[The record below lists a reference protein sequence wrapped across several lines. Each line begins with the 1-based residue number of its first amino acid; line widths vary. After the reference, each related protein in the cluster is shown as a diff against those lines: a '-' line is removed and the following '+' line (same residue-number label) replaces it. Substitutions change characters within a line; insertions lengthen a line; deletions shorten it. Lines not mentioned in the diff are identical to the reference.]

1 MNNNKQENSA
11 HNLALMRGL
20 AKLKSMQQRQE
31 QEQADAIEAH
41 LLATKISLKAPAKAQ
56 TPSPALRKVTT
67 SLNLEE
73 MESLHK
79 AQDSAIDANTISYQE
94 SANKQ
99 SIERA
104 ASLLKKA
111 TSRNH
116 NESSAPSALAVSA
129 LKKKPQISATPE
141 LSASFVDSQ
150 SQPLKDTNT
159 VIADGASA
167 HAWPLNEDPLSSTT
181 AVPTPTTTSANLAA
195 LNATLASPADADV
208 DADASTNTNASANKT
223 NSSPSLSTEAK
234 ANAEVI
240 ADAKTQNST
249 PNSSSNSEVVKSKT
263 KSITKAKAA
272 RLNPKDKE
280 LHITSGQ
287 EHNLSHPQNAK
298 DTTSSAKV
306 LYSASSMQEP
316 NNLDALELNNATMSA
331 NVTLDNN
338 QALSIKATSELISA
352 TQKVAHSQ
360 APAPSAT
367 PKVEPV
373 AANSSDHQNE
383 DNLPEAP
390 INSAQIAQPSA
401 ENTTTESLPEDMAS
415 SSTANREQTETETAQ
430 ESVTVTDPVIETIAE
445 PVANNTSSE
454 SLPED
459 MASSSTANKEQKDTE
474 TETAL
479 KAVTLTDHVIE
490 AIAETVAD
498 NTTTERLPEDIAS
511 SSTTNR
517 EQKETE
523 TALEAITVTD
533 PVIEAI
539 SEPVA
544 DNTIP
549 DSLPEDM
556 ASSSTASSNQKETE
570 TAQESVTVTNTVIE
584 SIADTVADN
593 TSTASLPEDMVSS
606 STANSQQAIETDQ
619 KQVTSP
625 AVDNAATSVTDN
637 SASDSLPEDMASSSA
652 DNREQKE
659 TETALEAVTVTDPV
673 IEVIADTVADNTSS
687 ESLPEDMASSSTAN
701 KEQKDTE
708 TAQESVTVTDPVIET
723 IAEPVADNT
732 ITESLPEDMA
742 SSSTANKEPKETET
756 ETALEAVTVT
766 DPVIE
771 AIADTV
777 TDNTSIESLPE
788 DMASSSS
795 ANREQENEVAA
806 VQENS
811 KDVLKGDK
819 ESRTNV
825 KSTKSSLGN
834 SASAGA
840 EAGAGASTGAGAE
853 EQIASEVK
861 RKARGKK
868 GGKVYARNYSEFVRL
883 FGSSSASIKERTVDL
898 IEHVFQAES
907 EILGERYEYTLKDH
921 ELFCLEQNLFGSGL
935 NLADTDVD
943 KQVSLLELLLVL
955 LSQNQNVLEQRHVSN
970 SSEVKYSF
978 IKRQALT
985 LRRIV
990 FNNPMVERINTS
1002 QGTDDEKWLSWQR
1015 DFNEFNQKSDANF
1028 KLDTN
1033 HYHLLKRA
1041 FHNFD
1046 NFTKAITLLRS
1057 WAIVPNK
1064 AKAWTEHFLFPFG
1077 AESLYYDTTDML
1089 AKGASNH
1096 CTNFGQL
1103 LFTMLMRAHHKST
1116 PDQQNALLML
1126 CDCFFEQHEG
1136 FNVFAQLLGDS
1147 FNSGEDEIIAHLRSQ
1162 LSEDSN
1168 SADQSWSSCS
1178 NVFKQ
1183 ASQNLLQECEFVPYK
1198 EHRCFD
1204 QLEEDFRQLL
1214 SLNLT
1219 KQQLLKSLSVMGML
1233 NILIY
1238 FLEQE
1243 QRLASINNSK
1253 NVPNIDLVLS
1263 LGNKASPRVAKL
1275 SLDRLQANDKL
1286 HSIALNNFITQ
1297 RLYLLIRCCVSY
1309 FKEDLKLDPKDQ
1321 DLVCNLTRVAFN
1333 FVTHKAITIDLN
1345 GKGSIYV
1352 QDNISSKEL
1361 ASSHKKAHNPFNRVQ
1376 ESQPYP
1382 SYKNVLNTIS
1392 NALMT
1397 HTGNNKS
1404 PHRDLAIEI
1413 GLISGTQKAHQYYSF
1428 SDELLRTLVLC
1439 CVDKNKSMIML
1450 SEFLQKLYDRYH
1462 IVIGPQQAHYY
1473 YSSNTQGRSNH
1484 IEEKEFKKNLNE
1496 LIAQLKRMDLLINL
1510 SDSCEY
1516 VTNPF
1521 SIHS

>member
-1 MNNNKQENSA
+1 MKNNKQENSA

-41 LLATKISLKAPAKAQ
+41 LLATKISLKAPAKAP
-56 TPSPALRKVTT
+56 TPATALRKVTT

-111 TSRNH
+111 NSRNH

-129 LKKKPQISATPE
+129 LKKQPQISATQE

-150 SQPLKDTNT
+150 SQHLKDTNT
-159 VIADGASA
+159 VITYGDSA

-181 AVPTPTTTSANLAA
+181 AAPTTTTTSANLAA

-208 DADASTNTNASANKT
+208 DADAATPTNDSASTHETN
-223 NSSPSLSTEAK
+223 NSTSTEVKEAK
-234 ANAEVI
+234 ANTEAI

-249 PNSSSNSEVVKSKT
+249 PNSSSNSETVKSKT

-287 EHNLSHPQNAK
+287 EHNLSHAQNAQ

-352 TQKVAHSQ
+352 PQKVAHSQ

-373 AANSSDHQNE
+373 AANSSDHQNK
-383 DNLPEAP
+383 DTLPEAP
-390 INSAQIAQPSA
+390 INSAQIAQSSA
-401 ENTTTESLPEDMAS
+401 DNSTTESLPEDMTSSSSASSNQKEVETAQESVTVTDPVIEAIAEPLANNTSSASLPDDMAS
-415 SSTANREQTETETAQ
+415 SSTANREQKETETAQ
-430 ESVTVTDPVIETIAE
+430 ESVTVTDPVIEAIAA
-445 PVANNTSSE
+445 PVADNTASA

-459 MASSSTANKEQKDTE
+459 MSSSSTA
-474 TETAL
+474 
-479 KAVTLTDHVIE
+479 
-490 AIAETVAD
+490 
-498 NTTTERLPEDIAS
+498 
-511 SSTTNR
+511 NR

-523 TALEAITVTD
+523 TAQESVTVSDT
-533 PVIEAI
+533 VIEAI
-539 SEPVA
+539 AEPVA
-544 DNTIP
+544 DNTTTE
-549 DSLPEDM
+549 SLPEDM
-556 ASSSTASSNQKETE
+556 TSSSSASSNQKETE
-570 TAQESVTVTNTVIE
+570 TAQESVTVTT
-584 SIADTVADN
+584 
-593 TSTASLPEDMVSS
+593 
-606 STANSQQAIETDQ
+606 
-619 KQVTSP
+619 
-625 AVDNAATSVTDN
+625 
-637 SASDSLPEDMASSSA
+637 
-652 DNREQKE
+652 
-659 TETALEAVTVTDPV
+659 PV
-673 IEVIADTVADNTSS
+673 IEAIAEPLADNTSS
-687 ESLPEDMASSSTAN
+687 ESLPEDMASSSSAN
-701 KEQKDTE
+701 REQKDTE
-708 TAQESVTVTDPVIET
+708 TAQESVTVTDPVIEA
-723 IAEPVADNT
+723 IAEPLADNT
-732 ITESLPEDMA
+732 SSESLPEDMASSITANKEQKETETAQESVAVTDPVIEALAEPLADNTTTESLPEDMA

-756 ETALEAVTVT
+756 ALEAVTVT

-771 AIADTV
+771 AISETV
-777 TDNTSIESLPE
+777 ADNTTTESLPE
-788 DMASSSS
+788 DIASSSS
-795 ANREQENEVAA
+795 ANREQETEVAA

-819 ESRTNV
+819 ESRTKV

-834 SASAGA
+834 NASAGA
-840 EAGAGASTGAGAE
+840 EVEAGAGASAGAGAGAGAE

-861 RKARGKK
+861 PKAKAKGKK
-868 GGKVYARNYSEFVRL
+868 GGNSYARNYSEFVRL

-898 IEHVFQAES
+898 IEHVFQKES
-907 EILGERYEYTLKDH
+907 DILGKRYEYTLKDH
-921 ELFCLEQNLFGSGL
+921 EVFCLEQNLFGSGL
-935 NLADTDVD
+935 NLADTGVD

-955 LSQNQNVLEQRHVSN
+955 LSQNQNVLEHRHVSN

-1103 LFTMLMRAHHKST
+1103 LFTMLMRAHPKST

-1147 FNSGEDEIIAHLRSQ
+1147 FSSGEDEIIAHLRSQ
-1162 LSEDSN
+1162 LPEDSN

-1309 FKEDLKLDPKDQ
+1309 FKEDLKLDPKEQ

-1361 ASSHKKAHNPFNRVQ
+1361 ASSHKKAHNPLNRVQ

>member
-1 MNNNKQENSA
+1 MKNNKQENSA

-41 LLATKISLKAPAKAQ
+41 LLATKISLKATAKAP

-111 TSRNH
+111 NSRSH
-116 NESSAPSALAVSA
+116 DESSAPSALAVSA
-129 LKKKPQISATPE
+129 LKKKPQISSTPE
-141 LSASFVDSQ
+141 LSTSFVDSQ
-150 SQPLKDTNT
+150 SQHLKDTNT
-159 VIADGASA
+159 VITYGDSA

-181 AVPTPTTTSANLAA
+181 AAPTTTSANLAA
-195 LNATLASPADADV
+195 LNATLASKADADI
-208 DADASTNTNASANKT
+208 DADAATPTNDSANTHKT
-223 NSSPSLSTEAK
+223 NNSTSTEVKEAK
-234 ANAEVI
+234 ANT
-240 ADAKTQNST
+240 KT
-249 PNSSSNSEVVKSKT
+249 SSLNSETVKSKT

-352 TQKVAHSQ
+352 PQKVAHSQ

-367 PKVEPV
+367 VKVEPV
-373 AANSSDHQNE
+373 AANTSDHQN
-383 DNLPEAP
+383 DDALPEAP
-390 INSAQIAQPSA
+390 INSAQIAQSSA
-401 ENTTTESLPEDMAS
+401 DNSTTESLPEDMTSSSSASSNQKEVETAQESVTVTDPVIEAIAEPLANNTSSASLPDDMAS
-415 SSTANREQTETETAQ
+415 SSTANREQKETETAQ
-430 ESVTVTDPVIETIAE
+430 ESVTVTDPVIEAIAE
-445 PVANNTSSE
+445 P
-454 SLPED
+454 L
-459 MASSSTANKEQKDTE
+459 
-474 TETAL
+474 
-479 KAVTLTDHVIE
+479 
-490 AIAETVAD
+490 AD
-498 NTTTERLPEDIAS
+498 NTA
-511 SSTTNR
+511 
-517 EQKETE
+517 
-523 TALEAITVTD
+523 
-533 PVIEAI
+533 
-539 SEPVA
+539 
-544 DNTIP
+544 
-549 DSLPEDM
+549 
-556 ASSSTASSNQKETE
+556 
-570 TAQESVTVTNTVIE
+570 
-584 SIADTVADN
+584 
-593 TSTASLPEDMVSS
+593 
-606 STANSQQAIETDQ
+606 
-619 KQVTSP
+619 
-625 AVDNAATSVTDN
+625 
-637 SASDSLPEDMASSSA
+637 
-652 DNREQKE
+652 
-659 TETALEAVTVTDPV
+659 
-673 IEVIADTVADNTSS
+673 S

-708 TAQESVTVTDPVIET
+708 TAQESV
-723 IAEPVADNT
+723 VADNT
-732 ITESLPEDMA
+732 TTESLPEDMA
-742 SSSTANKEPKETET
+742 SSITTNKEQKET

-766 DPVIE
+766 TPVIEAIAETVADNTSSESLPEDMESSITANKEQKETETAQESVTVTDPVIE
-771 AIADTV
+771 AISEPLA
-777 TDNTSIESLPE
+777 DNTSSESLPE
-788 DMASSSS
+788 DIASSSR
-795 ANREQENEVAA
+795 ANREQETEVSA

-811 KDVLKGDK
+811 KDLLKGDK
-819 ESRTNV
+819 ESRTKA
-825 KSTKSSLGN
+825 KSTKSSLEN

-840 EAGAGASTGAGAE
+840 EVEAGAGASAGASAGAE

-861 RKARGKK
+861 PKAKAKGKK
-868 GGKVYARNYSEFVRL
+868 GGNSYARNYSEFVRL
-883 FGSSSASIKERTVDL
+883 FGSSSASIKERTVSL
-898 IEHVFQAES
+898 IDHVFQAES

-921 ELFCLEQNLFGSGL
+921 EVFCLEQNLFGSGL
-935 NLADTDVD
+935 NLADTGVD

-955 LSQNQNVLEQRHVSN
+955 LSQNQNVLEHRHVSN

-1002 QGTDDEKWLSWQR
+1002 QGTDDEKWLGWQR

-1147 FNSGEDEIIAHLRSQ
+1147 FSSGEDEIIAHLRSQ
-1162 LSEDSN
+1162 LPEDSN
-1168 SADQSWSSCS
+1168 STDQSWRSCS

-1309 FKEDLKLDPKDQ
+1309 FKEDLKLDPKEQ

-1361 ASSHKKAHNPFNRVQ
+1361 ASSHKKAHNPLNRVQ

>member
-1 MNNNKQENSA
+1 
-11 HNLALMRGL
+11 
-20 AKLKSMQQRQE
+20 
-31 QEQADAIEAH
+31 
-41 LLATKISLKAPAKAQ
+41 
-56 TPSPALRKVTT
+56 
-67 SLNLEE
+67 
-73 MESLHK
+73 
-79 AQDSAIDANTISYQE
+79 
-94 SANKQ
+94 
-99 SIERA
+99 
-104 ASLLKKA
+104 
-111 TSRNH
+111 
-116 NESSAPSALAVSA
+116 
-129 LKKKPQISATPE
+129 
-141 LSASFVDSQ
+141 
-150 SQPLKDTNT
+150 
-159 VIADGASA
+159 
-167 HAWPLNEDPLSSTT
+167 
-181 AVPTPTTTSANLAA
+181 
-195 LNATLASPADADV
+195 
-208 DADASTNTNASANKT
+208 
-223 NSSPSLSTEAK
+223 
-234 ANAEVI
+234 
-240 ADAKTQNST
+240 
-249 PNSSSNSEVVKSKT
+249 
-263 KSITKAKAA
+263 
-272 RLNPKDKE
+272 
-280 LHITSGQ
+280 
-287 EHNLSHPQNAK
+287 
-298 DTTSSAKV
+298 
-306 LYSASSMQEP
+306 
-316 NNLDALELNNATMSA
+316 
-331 NVTLDNN
+331 
-338 QALSIKATSELISA
+338 
-352 TQKVAHSQ
+352 
-360 APAPSAT
+360 
-367 PKVEPV
+367 
-373 AANSSDHQNE
+373 
-383 DNLPEAP
+383 
-390 INSAQIAQPSA
+390 
-401 ENTTTESLPEDMAS
+401 
-415 SSTANREQTETETAQ
+415 
-430 ESVTVTDPVIETIAE
+430 
-445 PVANNTSSE
+445 
-454 SLPED
+454 
-459 MASSSTANKEQKDTE
+459 
-474 TETAL
+474 
-479 KAVTLTDHVIE
+479 
-490 AIAETVAD
+490 
-498 NTTTERLPEDIAS
+498 
-511 SSTTNR
+511 
-517 EQKETE
+517 
-523 TALEAITVTD
+523 
-533 PVIEAI
+533 
-539 SEPVA
+539 
-544 DNTIP
+544 
-549 DSLPEDM
+549 
-556 ASSSTASSNQKETE
+556 
-570 TAQESVTVTNTVIE
+570 
-584 SIADTVADN
+584 
-593 TSTASLPEDMVSS
+593 MV
-606 STANSQQAIETDQ
+606 
-619 KQVTSP
+619 
-625 AVDNAATSVTDN
+625 
-637 SASDSLPEDMASSSA
+637 
-652 DNREQKE
+652 
-659 TETALEAVTVTDPV
+659 
-673 IEVIADTVADNTSS
+673 
-687 ESLPEDMASSSTAN
+687 SSSTAN

-708 TAQESVTVTDPVIET
+708 TAQESVTVTDSAIEAIADPLADNTTTESLPEDMVSSSTANKEQKDTETAQEAVTVTDHVIEA

-732 ITESLPEDMA
+732 
-742 SSSTANKEPKETET
+742 
-756 ETALEAVTVT
+756 
-766 DPVIE
+766 
-771 AIADTV
+771 
-777 TDNTSIESLPE
+777 TSESLPE

-795 ANREQENEVAA
+795 ANREQETEVAA
-806 VQENS
+806 AQENS

-819 ESRTNV
+819 ESRTKV

-840 EAGAGASTGAGAE
+840 EVEVEVEAGAGASAGAGAGAE

-861 RKARGKK
+861 PKAKAKGKK
-868 GGKVYARNYSEFVRL
+868 GGNAYARNYSEFVRL
-883 FGSSSASIKERTVDL
+883 FGSSSASIKERTVGL
-898 IEHVFQAES
+898 IEHVFQKES
-907 EILGERYEYTLKDH
+907 DILGKRYEYTLKDH
-921 ELFCLEQNLFGSGL
+921 EVFCLEQNLFGSGL
-935 NLADTDVD
+935 NLADTGVD

-955 LSQNQNVLEQRHVSN
+955 LSQNQNVLEHRHVSN

-1103 LFTMLMRAHHKST
+1103 LFTMLMRAHPNST

-1147 FNSGEDEIIAHLRSQ
+1147 FSSGEDEIIAHLRSQ

-1168 SADQSWSSCS
+1168 SADQSWSSCP

-1309 FKEDLKLDPKDQ
+1309 FKEDLKLDPKEQ

-1361 ASSHKKAHNPFNRVQ
+1361 ASSHKKAHNPLNRVQ

>member
-1 MNNNKQENSA
+1 MKNNKQENSA

-41 LLATKISLKAPAKAQ
+41 LLATKISLKDSAKAP
-56 TPSPALRKVTT
+56 TPAPALRKVTT

-111 TSRNH
+111 NSRNH

-129 LKKKPQISATPE
+129 LKMKPQISATPE

-150 SQPLKDTNT
+150 SQHLKDTNT
-159 VIADGASA
+159 VIADGDSA
-167 HAWPLNEDPLSSTT
+167 HVWPLNEDPLSSTT
-181 AVPTPTTTSANLAA
+181 AAPTTTSANLAA

-208 DADASTNTNASANKT
+208 DADAATPTNTNASASKT
-223 NSSPSLSTEAK
+223 NSSSSLSTEAK
-234 ANAEVI
+234 ANTEAI

-249 PNSSSNSEVVKSKT
+249 PNSSSNGETIKSKT

-287 EHNLSHPQNAK
+287 EHNLSHPQNAQ

-401 ENTTTESLPEDMAS
+401 D
-415 SSTANREQTETETAQ
+415 
-430 ESVTVTDPVIETIAE
+430 
-445 PVANNTSSE
+445 NTS
-454 SLPED
+454 
-459 MASSSTANKEQKDTE
+459 TE
-474 TETAL
+474 
-479 KAVTLTDHVIE
+479 
-490 AIAETVAD
+490 
-498 NTTTERLPEDIAS
+498 
-511 SSTTNR
+511 
-517 EQKETE
+517 
-523 TALEAITVTD
+523 
-533 PVIEAI
+533 
-539 SEPVA
+539 
-544 DNTIP
+544 
-549 DSLPEDM
+549 SLPEDM

-570 TAQESVTVTNTVIE
+570 TA
-584 SIADTVADN
+584 
-593 TSTASLPEDMVSS
+593 
-606 STANSQQAIETDQ
+606 
-619 KQVTSP
+619 
-625 AVDNAATSVTDN
+625 
-637 SASDSLPEDMASSSA
+637 
-652 DNREQKE
+652 
-659 TETALEAVTVTDPV
+659 LEA
-673 IEVIADTVADNTSS
+673 
-687 ESLPEDMASSSTAN
+687 
-701 KEQKDTE
+701 
-708 TAQESVTVTDPVIET
+708 VTVTDPVIET
-723 IAEPVADNT
+723 IAEPLADNT
-732 ITESLPEDMA
+732 STESLPEDMA

-756 ETALEAVTVT
+756 ALEVVTVTDHVIEAIAEPLADNTSTESLPEDMASSSTASSNQKETETALEAVTVT
-766 DPVIE
+766 TPVIE
-771 AIADTV
+771 AIAEPLA
-777 TDNTSIESLPE
+777 DNTSTESLPEDMASSSTASSNQKETETALEAVTVTTPVIEAIAEPVADNTSSESLPE

-795 ANREQENEVAA
+795 ANREQETEVAA

-811 KDVLKGDK
+811 KDLLKGDK
-819 ESRTNV
+819 ERRTKA
-825 KSTKSSLGN
+825 KSTKSSLEN
-834 SASAGA
+834 NASAGA
-840 EAGAGASTGAGAE
+840 GAEAKDDAGASTGAGAGVGAE

-861 RKARGKK
+861 PKARGKK
-868 GGKVYARNYSEFVRL
+868 GGNVYARNYSEFVRL
-883 FGSSSASIKERTVDL
+883 FGSSSASIKERTVGL
-898 IEHVFQAES
+898 IEHVFQKES
-907 EILGERYEYTLKDH
+907 DILGKRYKYTLKDH

-955 LSQNQNVLEQRHVSN
+955 LSQNQNVLEHRHVSD

-1162 LSEDSN
+1162 LPEDSN
-1168 SADQSWSSCS
+1168 SADQFWSSCP

-1183 ASQNLLQECEFVPYK
+1183 ASQNLLQECEFVPYL

-1297 RLYLLIRCCVSY
+1297 RLNLLIRCCVSY
-1309 FKEDLKLDPKDQ
+1309 FQEDLKLDPKDQ
-1321 DLVCNLTRVAFN
+1321 SLVCNLTRVAFN
-1333 FVTHKAITIDLN
+1333 FVTNKAITIDLN

-1352 QDNISSKEL
+1352 QDSISSKEL

>member
-1 MNNNKQENSA
+1 MKNNKQENSA

-56 TPSPALRKVTT
+56 APSPALRKVTT

-111 TSRNH
+111 NSRNH

-150 SQPLKDTNT
+150 SQLLKDTNT
-159 VIADGASA
+159 VITDGDSA

-181 AVPTPTTTSANLAA
+181 AAPTTTTTSANLAA
-195 LNATLASPADADV
+195 LNSTLASQANADV
-208 DADASTNTNASANKT
+208 NADADASTNTNASASKT
-223 NSSPSLSTEAK
+223 NSSSSSSLSTEAK
-234 ANAEVI
+234 AKTEAI
-240 ADAKTQNST
+240 AYAKTQNST
-249 PNSSSNSEVVKSKT
+249 PNSSSNSETVKSKT

-287 EHNLSHPQNAK
+287 DHNLSHAQNAQ

-352 TQKVAHSQ
+352 PQKVANSQ

-373 AANSSDHQNE
+373 AANSSDHQN
-383 DNLPEAP
+383 DYALPEAP
-390 INSAQIAQPSA
+390 INSAQPEQPSA
-401 ENTTTESLPEDMAS
+401 DNTTTESLPEDMTS
-415 SSTANREQTETETAQ
+415 SS
-430 ESVTVTDPVIETIAE
+430 S
-445 PVANNTSSE
+445 
-454 SLPED
+454 
-459 MASSSTANKEQKDTE
+459 
-474 TETAL
+474 
-479 KAVTLTDHVIE
+479 
-490 AIAETVAD
+490 
-498 NTTTERLPEDIAS
+498 
-511 SSTTNR
+511 
-517 EQKETE
+517 
-523 TALEAITVTD
+523 
-533 PVIEAI
+533 
-539 SEPVA
+539 
-544 DNTIP
+544 
-549 DSLPEDM
+549 
-556 ASSSTASSNQKETE
+556 ASSNQKETE
-570 TAQESVTVTNTVIE
+570 TAQESVTVTTPVIEAIAEPLANNTSSASLPDDMASSSTANREPKETETALESVTVTDTVIE
-584 SIADTVADN
+584 AIADTVADN
-593 TSTASLPEDMVSS
+593 TTTE
-606 STANSQQAIETDQ
+606 
-619 KQVTSP
+619 
-625 AVDNAATSVTDN
+625 
-637 SASDSLPEDMASSSA
+637 SLPEDMASSITA
-652 DNREQKE
+652 NREQKE
-659 TETALEAVTVTDPV
+659 TDTALEAVTVTDTV
-673 IEVIADTVADNTSS
+673 IEAIAEPLADNTSS
-687 ESLPEDMASSSTAN
+687 ASLPDDMASSSRAN
-701 KEQKDTE
+701 REQKETE
-708 TAQESVTVTDPVIET
+708 TAQESVTVTDPVIEA
-723 IAEPVADNT
+723 IAEPAADNT
-732 ITESLPEDMA
+732 TTESLPD
-742 SSSTANKEPKETET
+742 
-756 ETALEAVTVT
+756 
-766 DPVIE
+766 
-771 AIADTV
+771 
-777 TDNTSIESLPE
+777 

-795 ANREQENEVAA
+795 ANREQETEVAA

-819 ESRTNV
+819 ESRTKV

-840 EAGAGASTGAGAE
+840 EAVAVAGAGTSAGAGAE

-861 RKARGKK
+861 PKAKAKGKK
-868 GGKVYARNYSEFVRL
+868 GGNSYARNYSEFVRL

-898 IEHVFQAES
+898 IEHVFQKES
-907 EILGERYEYTLKDH
+907 DILGKRYEYTLKDH
-921 ELFCLEQNLFGSGL
+921 EVFCLEQNLFGSGL
-935 NLADTDVD
+935 NLADTGVD

-955 LSQNQNVLEQRHVSN
+955 LSQNQNVLEHRHVSN

-1103 LFTMLMRAHHKST
+1103 LFTMLMRAHPKST

-1147 FNSGEDEIIAHLRSQ
+1147 FSSGEDEIIAHLRSQ
-1162 LSEDSN
+1162 LPEDSN

-1309 FKEDLKLDPKDQ
+1309 FKEDLKLDPKEQ

-1361 ASSHKKAHNPFNRVQ
+1361 ASSHKKAHNPLNRVQ

-1392 NALMT
+1392 NALMS

>member
-1 MNNNKQENSA
+1 MKNNKQENSA

-41 LLATKISLKAPAKAQ
+41 LLATKISLKAPAKAP

-111 TSRNH
+111 NSRNH

-129 LKKKPQISATPE
+129 LKKQPQISATPE

-159 VIADGASA
+159 VITDGDSA

-181 AVPTPTTTSANLAA
+181 AAPTTTTTSANLAA
-195 LNATLASPADADV
+195 LNATLASPADAD
-208 DADASTNTNASANKT
+208 ASTNTNASASKT
-223 NSSPSLSTEAK
+223 NSSSSLSTEAK
-234 ANAEVI
+234 ANTEAI

-249 PNSSSNSEVVKSKT
+249 PNSSSNSETVKSKT

-287 EHNLSHPQNAK
+287 EHNLSHAQNAQ
-298 DTTSSAKV
+298 DTTTSAKV

-352 TQKVAHSQ
+352 PQKVAHSQ

-367 PKVEPV
+367 PKVKPV
-373 AANSSDHQNE
+373 TANSSDHQN
-383 DNLPEAP
+383 DDTLPEAP
-390 INSAQIAQPSA
+390 INSAQPEQPSA
-401 ENTTTESLPEDMAS
+401 DNTSSESLPEDMTS
-415 SSTANREQTETETAQ
+415 SSSANRDQKETETAQ
-430 ESVTVTDPVIETIAE
+430 ESVTVTDPVIEAIAE
-445 PVANNTSSE
+445 PVADNTTTE
-454 SLPED
+454 SLPYD
-459 MASSSTANKEQKDTE
+459 MASSSTAN
-474 TETAL
+474 
-479 KAVTLTDHVIE
+479 
-490 AIAETVAD
+490 
-498 NTTTERLPEDIAS
+498 
-511 SSTTNR
+511 R
-517 EQKETE
+517 EPKETE
-523 TALEAITVTD
+523 TAQESVTVTD

-539 SEPVA
+539 AAPVA
-544 DNTIP
+544 DNTSTE
-549 DSLPEDM
+549 SLPENM
-556 ASSSTASSNQKETE
+556 ASSSSASSNQKETE
-570 TAQESVTVTNTVIE
+570 TAQESVTVTDPVIE
-584 SIADTVADN
+584 AIAEPLADN
-593 TSTASLPEDMVSS
+593 TASE
-606 STANSQQAIETDQ
+606 
-619 KQVTSP
+619 
-625 AVDNAATSVTDN
+625 
-637 SASDSLPEDMASSSA
+637 SLPEDMASSITANRDQKDTETAQESVTVTDPVIEAIAEPLADNTSSA
-652 DNREQKE
+652 SLPDDMASSSRANREQKETDTALEAVTVTDTVIEAIAEPLADNTSSESLPEDIASSSTANREQKE
-659 TETALEAVTVTDPV
+659 TETAQESVTVTDPV
-673 IEVIADTVADNTSS
+673 IESIAEPLADNTTT

-708 TAQESVTVTDPVIET
+708 TAQE
-723 IAEPVADNT
+723 
-732 ITESLPEDMA
+732 
-742 SSSTANKEPKETET
+742 
-756 ETALEAVTVT
+756 AVTVT

-771 AIADTV
+771 AIAEPLA
-777 TDNTSIESLPE
+777 DNTARESLPE
-788 DMASSSS
+788 DIASSSS
-795 ANREQENEVAA
+795 ANREQETEVAA

-819 ESRTNV
+819 ESRTKV
-825 KSTKSSLGN
+825 KSTKSRLGN

-840 EAGAGASTGAGAE
+840 EVEAGAGASTGAGASAGAGAE

-861 RKARGKK
+861 PKAKAKGKK
-868 GGKVYARNYSEFVRL
+868 GGNAYARNYSEFVRL
-883 FGSSSASIKERTVDL
+883 FGSSSASIKERTVSL
-898 IEHVFQAES
+898 IDHVFQAES

-935 NLADTDVD
+935 NLADTGVD

-955 LSQNQNVLEQRHVSN
+955 LSQNQNVLEHRHVSN

-1103 LFTMLMRAHHKST
+1103 LFTMLMRAHPKST

-1126 CDCFFEQHEG
+1126 CDCLFEQHEG

-1147 FNSGEDEIIAHLRSQ
+1147 FSSGEDEIIAHLRSQ
-1162 LSEDSN
+1162 LPEDSN
-1168 SADQSWSSCS
+1168 STDQSWSSCS

-1309 FKEDLKLDPKDQ
+1309 FKEDLKLDPKEQ

-1361 ASSHKKAHNPFNRVQ
+1361 ASSHKKAHNPLNRVQ

-1392 NALMT
+1392 NALMS

>member
-1 MNNNKQENSA
+1 MKNNKQENSA

-56 TPSPALRKVTT
+56 APATALRKVTT

-111 TSRNH
+111 NSRNH

-129 LKKKPQISATPE
+129 LKKKPQISSTQE
-141 LSASFVDSQ
+141 LSASFVNSQ
-150 SQPLKDTNT
+150 SQHLKDTNT
-159 VIADGASA
+159 VITYGDSA

-181 AVPTPTTTSANLAA
+181 ATPTTTTTSANLAA
-195 LNATLASPADADV
+195 LNATLASQANADIDADAD
-208 DADASTNTNASANKT
+208 APTNDSANTHKT
-223 NSSPSLSTEAK
+223 NNSTSTEVKEAK
-234 ANAEVI
+234 ANT
-240 ADAKTQNST
+240 KT
-249 PNSSSNSEVVKSKT
+249 SSSNSETVKSKT

-287 EHNLSHPQNAK
+287 EHNLSHAQNAQ

-367 PKVEPV
+367 PKVKPV
-373 AANSSDHQNE
+373 AANTSDHQN
-383 DNLPEAP
+383 DDALPEAP
-390 INSAQIAQPSA
+390 INSAQIAQSSA
-401 ENTTTESLPEDMAS
+401 DNTTTESLPED
-415 SSTANREQTETETAQ
+415 
-430 ESVTVTDPVIETIAE
+430 I
-445 PVANNTSSE
+445 
-454 SLPED
+454 
-459 MASSSTANKEQKDTE
+459 
-474 TETAL
+474 
-479 KAVTLTDHVIE
+479 
-490 AIAETVAD
+490 
-498 NTTTERLPEDIAS
+498 
-511 SSTTNR
+511 
-517 EQKETE
+517 
-523 TALEAITVTD
+523 
-533 PVIEAI
+533 
-539 SEPVA
+539 
-544 DNTIP
+544 
-549 DSLPEDM
+549 
-556 ASSSTASSNQKETE
+556 
-570 TAQESVTVTNTVIE
+570 
-584 SIADTVADN
+584 
-593 TSTASLPEDMVSS
+593 
-606 STANSQQAIETDQ
+606 
-619 KQVTSP
+619 
-625 AVDNAATSVTDN
+625 
-637 SASDSLPEDMASSSA
+637 
-652 DNREQKE
+652 
-659 TETALEAVTVTDPV
+659 
-673 IEVIADTVADNTSS
+673 
-687 ESLPEDMASSSTAN
+687 
-701 KEQKDTE
+701 
-708 TAQESVTVTDPVIET
+708 
-723 IAEPVADNT
+723 
-732 ITESLPEDMA
+732 
-742 SSSTANKEPKETET
+742 
-756 ETALEAVTVT
+756 
-766 DPVIE
+766 
-771 AIADTV
+771 
-777 TDNTSIESLPE
+777 
-788 DMASSSS
+788 ASSSS
-795 ANREQENEVAA
+795 ANREQETEVAA

-819 ESRTNV
+819 ESSPKV
-825 KSTKSSLGN
+825 KSTKSSLVNN
-834 SASAGA
+834 SSAGA
-840 EAGAGASTGAGAE
+840 EVEAGAGASTGAGASAGAGAGAE

-861 RKARGKK
+861 PKAKAKGKK
-868 GGKVYARNYSEFVRL
+868 GGNSYARNYSEFVRL

-898 IEHVFQAES
+898 IEHVFQKES
-907 EILGERYEYTLKDH
+907 DILGKRYEYTLKDH
-921 ELFCLEQNLFGSGL
+921 EVFCLEQNLFGSGL
-935 NLADTDVD
+935 NLADTGVD

-955 LSQNQNVLEQRHVSN
+955 LSQNQNVLEHRHVSN

-1002 QGTDDEKWLSWQR
+1002 QGTDDEKWLNWQR

-1103 LFTMLMRAHHKST
+1103 LFTMLMRAHPNST
-1116 PDQQNALLML
+1116 PEQQNALLML

-1147 FNSGEDEIIAHLRSQ
+1147 FSSGEDEIIAHLRSQ
-1162 LSEDSN
+1162 LPEDSN

-1309 FKEDLKLDPKDQ
+1309 FKEDLKLDPKEQ

-1361 ASSHKKAHNPFNRVQ
+1361 ASSHKKAHNPLNRVQ

-1439 CVDKNKSMIML
+1439 CVDKNKSMIMF

>member
-41 LLATKISLKAPAKAQ
+41 LLATKISLKAPAKAP
-56 TPSPALRKVTT
+56 TPATALRKVTT

-111 TSRNH
+111 NSRNH

-129 LKKKPQISATPE
+129 LKKKPQISATTE

-150 SQPLKDTNT
+150 SHPLKDTNT
-159 VIADGASA
+159 VIADGDSA
-167 HAWPLNEDPLSSTT
+167 HVWPLNEDPLSSTT
-181 AVPTPTTTSANLAA
+181 AAPTTTTTTTSANLAA

-208 DADASTNTNASANKT
+208 DADAATPTNTNASASKT
-223 NSSPSLSTEAK
+223 SSSSSLSTEAK
-234 ANAEVI
+234 ANTEVI

-401 ENTTTESLPEDMAS
+401 
-415 SSTANREQTETETAQ
+415 
-430 ESVTVTDPVIETIAE
+430 
-445 PVANNTSSE
+445 
-454 SLPED
+454 
-459 MASSSTANKEQKDTE
+459 
-474 TETAL
+474 
-479 KAVTLTDHVIE
+479 
-490 AIAETVAD
+490 
-498 NTTTERLPEDIAS
+498 
-511 SSTTNR
+511 
-517 EQKETE
+517 
-523 TALEAITVTD
+523 
-533 PVIEAI
+533 
-539 SEPVA
+539 
-544 DNTIP
+544 DNTITE
-549 DSLPEDM
+549 SLPEDM

-570 TAQESVTVTNTVIE
+570 TA
-584 SIADTVADN
+584 
-593 TSTASLPEDMVSS
+593 
-606 STANSQQAIETDQ
+606 
-619 KQVTSP
+619 
-625 AVDNAATSVTDN
+625 
-637 SASDSLPEDMASSSA
+637 
-652 DNREQKE
+652 
-659 TETALEAVTVTDPV
+659 LEAVTVTTPV
-673 IEVIADTVADNTSS
+673 IEAIAEPLADNTSS

-701 KEQKDTE
+701 IEQ
-708 TAQESVTVTDPVIET
+708 
-723 IAEPVADNT
+723 
-732 ITESLPEDMA
+732 
-742 SSSTANKEPKETET
+742 KETET
-756 ETALEAVTVT
+756 TLEAVTVT

-771 AIADTV
+771 AIAEHV
-777 TDNTSIESLPE
+777 ADNISSESLPE

-795 ANREQENEVAA
+795 ANREQETEVAA

-811 KDVLKGDK
+811 KDLLKGDK
-819 ESRTNV
+819 ERRTKA
-825 KSTKSSLGN
+825 KSTKSSLEN
-834 SASAGA
+834 NASAGA
-840 EAGAGASTGAGAE
+840 EAKAKAKADAGASTGAGAGVGAE

-861 RKARGKK
+861 PKARGKK
-868 GGKVYARNYSEFVRL
+868 GGNVYARNYSEFVRL
-883 FGSSSASIKERTVDL
+883 FGSSSASIKERTVGL
-898 IEHVFQAES
+898 IEHVFQEES
-907 EILGERYEYTLKDH
+907 DILGKRYKYTLKDH

-955 LSQNQNVLEQRHVSN
+955 LSQNQNVLEHRHVSD

-1162 LSEDSN
+1162 LPEDSN
-1168 SADQSWSSCS
+1168 STDQSWSSCP

-1297 RLYLLIRCCVSY
+1297 RLNLLIRCCVTY
-1309 FKEDLKLDPKDQ
+1309 FQEDLKLDPKEQ

-1352 QDNISSKEL
+1352 QDSISSKEL

>member
-41 LLATKISLKAPAKAQ
+41 LLATKISLKAPAKAP

-67 SLNLEE
+67 RLNLEE

-111 TSRNH
+111 NSRNH

-129 LKKKPQISATPE
+129 LKKQPQISSTPE

-150 SQPLKDTNT
+150 SQLLKDTNT
-159 VIADGASA
+159 VIADGDSA

-181 AVPTPTTTSANLAA
+181 SASTTTSANLAA
-195 LNATLASPADADV
+195 LNATLASKADAAI
-208 DADASTNTNASANKT
+208 DADAATPTNDCASTHETN
-223 NSSPSLSTEAK
+223 NSTSTEVKEAK
-234 ANAEVI
+234 ANT
-240 ADAKTQNST
+240 KT
-249 PNSSSNSEVVKSKT
+249 SSSNSETVKSKT

-352 TQKVAHSQ
+352 PQKVAHSQ

-373 AANSSDHQNE
+373 AANSSDHQN
-383 DNLPEAP
+383 DDALPEAP

-401 ENTTTESLPEDMAS
+401 DNTSSESLPEDSVTVTDTVIEAIAEPLADNTSSVSLPDDMASSSRANREQKDTETALESVTVTTPVIEAIAEPVADNTSTESLPENMASSSTANSQKETENALESVTVTDPVIKAIAEPVADNTTTESLPEDMAS
-415 SSTANREQTETETAQ
+415 SITANKEQKETETETAQ
-430 ESVTVTDPVIETIAE
+430 ESVTVTTP
-445 PVANNTSSE
+445 
-454 SLPED
+454 
-459 MASSSTANKEQKDTE
+459 
-474 TETAL
+474 
-479 KAVTLTDHVIE
+479 VIE
-490 AIAETVAD
+490 AIAEPVAD
-498 NTTTERLPEDIAS
+498 NTTTE
-511 SSTTNR
+511 
-517 EQKETE
+517 
-523 TALEAITVTD
+523 
-533 PVIEAI
+533 
-539 SEPVA
+539 
-544 DNTIP
+544 
-549 DSLPEDM
+549 
-556 ASSSTASSNQKETE
+556 
-570 TAQESVTVTNTVIE
+570 
-584 SIADTVADN
+584 
-593 TSTASLPEDMVSS
+593 SLPEDMVSS
-606 STANSQQAIETDQ
+606 STAN
-619 KQVTSP
+619 K
-625 AVDNAATSVTDN
+625 
-637 SASDSLPEDMASSSA
+637 
-652 DNREQKE
+652 EQKE
-659 TETALEAVTVTDPV
+659 TETALEAVTVTDHV
-673 IEVIADTVADNTSS
+673 IEAIAEPVADNTAS
-687 ESLPEDMASSSTAN
+687 ESLPEDMVSSSTAN
-701 KEQKDTE
+701 KEQK
-708 TAQESVTVTDPVIET
+708 
-723 IAEPVADNT
+723 
-732 ITESLPEDMA
+732 
-742 SSSTANKEPKETET
+742 ET

-766 DPVIE
+766 DHVIE
-771 AIADTV
+771 AIAEPV
-777 TDNTSIESLPE
+777 ADNTASESLPE
-788 DMASSSS
+788 DIASSSS
-795 ANREQENEVAA
+795 ANREQETEGAA

-819 ESRTNV
+819 ESRTKV

-834 SASAGA
+834 NASAGA
-840 EAGAGASTGAGAE
+840 EVEVEAGAGASTGAGAGAGAE
-853 EQIASEVK
+853 EKIASEVK
-861 RKARGKK
+861 PKAKAKAKGKK
-868 GGKVYARNYSEFVRL
+868 GGNAYARNYSEFVRL
-883 FGSSSASIKERTVDL
+883 FGSSSASIKERTVGL
-898 IEHVFQAES
+898 IEHVFQKES
-907 EILGERYEYTLKDH
+907 DILGKRYEYTLKDH
-921 ELFCLEQNLFGSGL
+921 EVFCLEQNLFGSGL
-935 NLADTDVD
+935 NLADTGVD

-955 LSQNQNVLEQRHVSN
+955 LSQNQNVLEHRHVSN

-1103 LFTMLMRAHHKST
+1103 LFTMLMRAHRKST

-1162 LSEDSN
+1162 LPEDSN
-1168 SADQSWSSCS
+1168 STDQSWSSCS

-1309 FKEDLKLDPKDQ
+1309 FKEDLKLDPKEQ

-1361 ASSHKKAHNPFNRVQ
+1361 ASSHKKAHNPLNRVQ

>member
-1 MNNNKQENSA
+1 MKNNKQENSA

-56 TPSPALRKVTT
+56 APATALRKVTT

-111 TSRNH
+111 NSRNH

-129 LKKKPQISATPE
+129 LKKKPQISSTPE
-141 LSASFVDSQ
+141 LSTSFVDSQ
-150 SQPLKDTNT
+150 SQHLKDTNT
-159 VIADGASA
+159 VIADGDSA

-181 AVPTPTTTSANLAA
+181 AAPTTTTTSANLAA
-195 LNATLASPADADV
+195 LNATLASQANADIDADAD
-208 DADASTNTNASANKT
+208 APTNDSANTHKT
-223 NSSPSLSTEAK
+223 NNSTSTEVKEAK
-234 ANAEVI
+234 ANT
-240 ADAKTQNST
+240 KT
-249 PNSSSNSEVVKSKT
+249 SSLNSETVKGKT

-287 EHNLSHPQNAK
+287 EHNLSHAQNAQ

-352 TQKVAHSQ
+352 PQKVAHSQ

-367 PKVEPV
+367 VKVEPV
-373 AANSSDHQNE
+373 AANTSDHQN
-383 DNLPEAP
+383 DDALPEAP
-390 INSAQIAQPSA
+390 INSAQIAQSSA
-401 ENTTTESLPEDMAS
+401 DNSTTESLPEDMTSSSTASSNQKETETAQEYVTVTTPVIEAIADPVADNTTSESLPQDMVS
-415 SSTANREQTETETAQ
+415 SSTANREQKETETAQ
-430 ESVTVTDPVIETIAE
+430 ESVTVTDPVIEAIAE
-445 PVANNTSSE
+445 PLADNTSSA
-454 SLPED
+454 SLPDD
-459 MASSSTANKEQKDTE
+459 MASSSRA
-474 TETAL
+474 
-479 KAVTLTDHVIE
+479 
-490 AIAETVAD
+490 
-498 NTTTERLPEDIAS
+498 
-511 SSTTNR
+511 NR
-517 EQKETE
+517 EQKET
-523 TALEAITVTD
+523 D
-533 PVIEAI
+533 
-539 SEPVA
+539 
-544 DNTIP
+544 
-549 DSLPEDM
+549 
-556 ASSSTASSNQKETE
+556 
-570 TAQESVTVTNTVIE
+570 
-584 SIADTVADN
+584 
-593 TSTASLPEDMVSS
+593 
-606 STANSQQAIETDQ
+606 
-619 KQVTSP
+619 
-625 AVDNAATSVTDN
+625 
-637 SASDSLPEDMASSSA
+637 
-652 DNREQKE
+652 
-659 TETALEAVTVTDPV
+659 TALEAVTVTDTV
-673 IEVIADTVADNTSS
+673 IEAISETVADNTSS
-687 ESLPEDMASSSTAN
+687 ESLPEDMTSSSTAN
-701 KEQKDTE
+701 KEQ
-708 TAQESVTVTDPVIET
+708 
-723 IAEPVADNT
+723 
-732 ITESLPEDMA
+732 
-742 SSSTANKEPKETET
+742 ETE
-756 ETALEAVTVT
+756 V
-766 DPVIE
+766 
-771 AIADTV
+771 
-777 TDNTSIESLPE
+777 S
-788 DMASSSS
+788 
-795 ANREQENEVAA
+795 A

-811 KDVLKGDK
+811 KDLLKGDK
-819 ESRTNV
+819 ESRTKA
-825 KSTKSSLGN
+825 KSTKSSLEN

-840 EAGAGASTGAGAE
+840 EVEAGAGASTGEGASAGASAGAE

-861 RKARGKK
+861 PKAKAKGKK
-868 GGKVYARNYSEFVRL
+868 GGNSYARNYSEFVRL
-883 FGSSSASIKERTVDL
+883 FGSSSASIKERTVGL

-921 ELFCLEQNLFGSGL
+921 EVFCLEQNLFGSGL
-935 NLADTDVD
+935 NLADTGVD

-955 LSQNQNVLEQRHVSN
+955 LSQNQNVLEHRHVSN

-1002 QGTDDEKWLSWQR
+1002 QGTDDEKWLGWQR

-1147 FNSGEDEIIAHLRSQ
+1147 FSSGEDEIIAHLRSQ
-1162 LSEDSN
+1162 LPEDSN
-1168 SADQSWSSCS
+1168 STDQSWRSCS

-1309 FKEDLKLDPKDQ
+1309 FKEDLKLDPKEQ

-1361 ASSHKKAHNPFNRVQ
+1361 ASSHKKAHNPLNRVQ

>member
-1 MNNNKQENSA
+1 MKNNKQENSA

-41 LLATKISLKAPAKAQ
+41 LLATKISLKATAKAP

-111 TSRNH
+111 NSRNH

-129 LKKKPQISATPE
+129 LKKKPQISSTQE
-141 LSASFVDSQ
+141 LSASFVNSQ
-150 SQPLKDTNT
+150 SQHLKDTNT
-159 VIADGASA
+159 VITYGDSA

-181 AVPTPTTTSANLAA
+181 AAPTTTTTSANLAA
-195 LNATLASPADADV
+195 LNATLASQANADIDADAD
-208 DADASTNTNASANKT
+208 APTNDSANTHKT
-223 NSSPSLSTEAK
+223 NNSTSTEVKEAK
-234 ANAEVI
+234 ANT
-240 ADAKTQNST
+240 KT
-249 PNSSSNSEVVKSKT
+249 SSSNSETVKSKT

-287 EHNLSHPQNAK
+287 EHNLSHAQNAQ

-367 PKVEPV
+367 PKVKPV
-373 AANSSDHQNE
+373 AANTSDHQN
-383 DNLPEAP
+383 DDALPEAP
-390 INSAQIAQPSA
+390 INSAQIAQSSA
-401 ENTTTESLPEDMAS
+401 DNSTTESLPEDM
-415 SSTANREQTETETAQ
+415 T
-430 ESVTVTDPVIETIAE
+430 
-445 PVANNTSSE
+445 
-454 SLPED
+454 
-459 MASSSTANKEQKDTE
+459 
-474 TETAL
+474 
-479 KAVTLTDHVIE
+479 
-490 AIAETVAD
+490 
-498 NTTTERLPEDIAS
+498 
-511 SSTTNR
+511 
-517 EQKETE
+517 
-523 TALEAITVTD
+523 
-533 PVIEAI
+533 
-539 SEPVA
+539 
-544 DNTIP
+544 
-549 DSLPEDM
+549 
-556 ASSSTASSNQKETE
+556 SSSTASSNQKETE
-570 TAQESVTVTNTVIE
+570 TAQESVTVTDPVIE
-584 SIADTVADN
+584 AIAEPLADN
-593 TSTASLPEDMVSS
+593 TSSASLPD
-606 STANSQQAIETDQ
+606 
-619 KQVTSP
+619 
-625 AVDNAATSVTDN
+625 
-637 SASDSLPEDMASSSA
+637 DMASSSRA
-652 DNREQKE
+652 NREPKE
-659 TETALEAVTVTDPV
+659 TDTALEAVTVTDTV
-673 IEVIADTVADNTSS
+673 IEAISETVADNTS
-687 ESLPEDMASSSTAN
+687 
-701 KEQKDTE
+701 
-708 TAQESVTVTDPVIET
+708 
-723 IAEPVADNT
+723 
-732 ITESLPEDMA
+732 TESLPEDMA

-756 ETALEAVTVT
+756 AQESVTVT
-766 DPVIE
+766 DTVIE
-771 AIADTV
+771 AISETV
-777 TDNTSIESLPE
+777 ADNTTTESLPE
-788 DMASSSS
+788 DIASSSS
-795 ANREQENEVAA
+795 ANREQETEVAA

-819 ESRTNV
+819 ESRTKV

-834 SASAGA
+834 NASAGA
-840 EAGAGASTGAGAE
+840 EVEAGAGASTGAGASAGAGAGAE

-861 RKARGKK
+861 PKAKAKGKK
-868 GGKVYARNYSEFVRL
+868 GGNSYARNYSEFVRL

-898 IEHVFQAES
+898 IEHVFQKES
-907 EILGERYEYTLKDH
+907 DILGKRYEYTLKDH
-921 ELFCLEQNLFGSGL
+921 EVFCLEQNLFGSGL
-935 NLADTDVD
+935 NLADTGVD

-955 LSQNQNVLEQRHVSN
+955 LSQNQNVLEHRHVSN

-1002 QGTDDEKWLSWQR
+1002 QGTDDEKWLNWQR

-1103 LFTMLMRAHHKST
+1103 LFTMLMRAHPNST
-1116 PDQQNALLML
+1116 PEQQNALLML

-1147 FNSGEDEIIAHLRSQ
+1147 FSSGEDEIIAHLRSQ
-1162 LSEDSN
+1162 LPEDSN

-1309 FKEDLKLDPKDQ
+1309 FKEDLKLDPKEQ

-1361 ASSHKKAHNPFNRVQ
+1361 ASSHKKAHNPLNRVQ

-1439 CVDKNKSMIML
+1439 CVDKNKSMIMF

>member
-1 MNNNKQENSA
+1 MKNNKQENSA

-56 TPSPALRKVTT
+56 APATALRKVTT

-111 TSRNH
+111 NSRNH

-129 LKKKPQISATPE
+129 LKKQPQISSTPE
-141 LSASFVDSQ
+141 LSASFVDTQ
-150 SQPLKDTNT
+150 SQHLKDTNT
-159 VIADGASA
+159 VITDGDSA

-181 AVPTPTTTSANLAA
+181 ATTTTTTTTTSANLAA

-208 DADASTNTNASANKT
+208 DADAATPTNDSASTHETN
-223 NSSPSLSTEAK
+223 NSTSTEGKDAK
-234 ANAEVI
+234 ANT
-240 ADAKTQNST
+240 KT
-249 PNSSSNSEVVKSKT
+249 SSLNSETVKSKT

-272 RLNPKDKE
+272 RLNPKDKK

-287 EHNLSHPQNAK
+287 EHNLSHAQNAK
-298 DTTSSAKV
+298 DTTSSARV

-352 TQKVAHSQ
+352 TQKVAYSQ

-367 PKVEPV
+367 PKVKPV
-373 AANSSDHQNE
+373 AANSSDHQN
-383 DNLPEAP
+383 DDTLPEAP
-390 INSAQIAQPSA
+390 INSAQIAQSSA
-401 ENTTTESLPEDMAS
+401 DNTTTESLPEDMTSSSSAS
-415 SSTANREQTETETAQ
+415 SNQKETETAQ
-430 ESVTVTDPVIETIAE
+430 ESVTVTTPVIEAIAE
-445 PVANNTSSE
+445 PVADNTSSASLPDDMASSSTANSQKETETALESVTVTTPVIEAIAEPVADNTSTESLPENMASSSTANSQKETENALESVTVTDPVIKAIAEPVADNTTSE

-459 MASSSTANKEQKDTE
+459 MASSSTANKEQKE
-474 TETAL
+474 
-479 KAVTLTDHVIE
+479 
-490 AIAETVAD
+490 
-498 NTTTERLPEDIAS
+498 
-511 SSTTNR
+511 
-517 EQKETE
+517 
-523 TALEAITVTD
+523 
-533 PVIEAI
+533 
-539 SEPVA
+539 
-544 DNTIP
+544 
-549 DSLPEDM
+549 
-556 ASSSTASSNQKETE
+556 
-570 TAQESVTVTNTVIE
+570 
-584 SIADTVADN
+584 
-593 TSTASLPEDMVSS
+593 
-606 STANSQQAIETDQ
+606 
-619 KQVTSP
+619 
-625 AVDNAATSVTDN
+625 
-637 SASDSLPEDMASSSA
+637 
-652 DNREQKE
+652 
-659 TETALEAVTVTDPV
+659 
-673 IEVIADTVADNTSS
+673 
-687 ESLPEDMASSSTAN
+687 
-701 KEQKDTE
+701 TE
-708 TAQESVTVTDPVIET
+708 TAQESVTVTDPVIEA
-723 IAEPVADNT
+723 IAEPLADNT
-732 ITESLPEDMA
+732 ASESLPEDMA

-756 ETALEAVTVT
+756 ETAQESVTVT

-771 AIADTV
+771 AIAEPLADNTTTESLPEDMASSSTANKEPKETETALEAVTV
-777 TDNTSIESLPE
+777 TDTVIEAIAEPVADNTSSESLPE

-795 ANREQENEVAA
+795 ANREQETEGAA

-819 ESRTNV
+819 ESRTKV

-834 SASAGA
+834 SAGA
-840 EAGAGASTGAGAE
+840 EVEAGAGASTGAGASAGAGAGAGAE

-861 RKARGKK
+861 PKAKAKGKK
-868 GGKVYARNYSEFVRL
+868 GGNAYARNYSEFVRL
-883 FGSSSASIKERTVDL
+883 FGSSSASIKERTVSL

-935 NLADTDVD
+935 NLADTGVD

-955 LSQNQNVLEQRHVSN
+955 LSQNQNVLEHRHVSN

-1103 LFTMLMRAHHKST
+1103 LFTMLMRAHPKST

-1147 FNSGEDEIIAHLRSQ
+1147 FSSGEDEIIAHLRSQ
-1162 LSEDSN
+1162 LPEDSN
-1168 SADQSWSSCS
+1168 STDQSWRSCS

-1309 FKEDLKLDPKDQ
+1309 FKEDLKLDPKEQ

-1361 ASSHKKAHNPFNRVQ
+1361 ASSHKKAHNPLNRVQ

>member
-1 MNNNKQENSA
+1 MKNNKQENSA

-41 LLATKISLKAPAKAQ
+41 LLATKISLKATAKAP

-111 TSRNH
+111 NSRNH

-159 VIADGASA
+159 VITDGDSA

-181 AVPTPTTTSANLAA
+181 AAPTTTTTSANLAA
-195 LNATLASPADADV
+195 LNATLASPADA
-208 DADASTNTNASANKT
+208 ATPTNDSANTHET
-223 NSSPSLSTEAK
+223 NNSTSTEVQEAK
-234 ANAEVI
+234 ANTEAI

-249 PNSSSNSEVVKSKT
+249 PNSSSNSETVKSKT

-287 EHNLSHPQNAK
+287 EHNLSHAQNAQ

-373 AANSSDHQNE
+373 AANSSDHQNK
-383 DNLPEAP
+383 DTLPEAP
-390 INSAQIAQPSA
+390 INSAQIAQSSA
-401 ENTTTESLPEDMAS
+401 DNSTTESLPEDMTS
-415 SSTANREQTETETAQ
+415 SSTASSNQKEVETAQ
-430 ESVTVTDPVIETIAE
+430 ESVTVTDPVIEAIAA
-445 PVANNTSSE
+445 PVADNTASA

-459 MASSSTANKEQKDTE
+459 MSSSSTAN
-474 TETAL
+474 
-479 KAVTLTDHVIE
+479 
-490 AIAETVAD
+490 
-498 NTTTERLPEDIAS
+498 
-511 SSTTNR
+511 R
-517 EQKETE
+517 E
-523 TALEAITVTD
+523 
-533 PVIEAI
+533 
-539 SEPVA
+539 
-544 DNTIP
+544 
-549 DSLPEDM
+549 
-556 ASSSTASSNQKETE
+556 QKETE
-570 TAQESVTVTNTVIE
+570 TAQESVTVTDPGIE
-584 SIADTVADN
+584 AISETVADN
-593 TSTASLPEDMVSS
+593 TT
-606 STANSQQAIETDQ
+606 
-619 KQVTSP
+619 
-625 AVDNAATSVTDN
+625 
-637 SASDSLPEDMASSSA
+637 
-652 DNREQKE
+652 
-659 TETALEAVTVTDPV
+659 
-673 IEVIADTVADNTSS
+673 
-687 ESLPEDMASSSTAN
+687 
-701 KEQKDTE
+701 
-708 TAQESVTVTDPVIET
+708 
-723 IAEPVADNT
+723 
-732 ITESLPEDMA
+732 TESLPEDIA
-742 SSSTANKEPKETET
+742 SSR
-756 ETALEAVTVT
+756 
-766 DPVIE
+766 
-771 AIADTV
+771 
-777 TDNTSIESLPE
+777 
-788 DMASSSS
+788 S
-795 ANREQENEVAA
+795 ANREQETEVAA

-819 ESRTNV
+819 ESRTKV

-834 SASAGA
+834 NASAGA
-840 EAGAGASTGAGAE
+840 EVEAGAGASTGAGASAGAGAGAE
-853 EQIASEVK
+853 EHIASEVK
-861 RKARGKK
+861 PKAKAKGKK
-868 GGKVYARNYSEFVRL
+868 GGNAYARNYSEFVRL

-898 IEHVFQAES
+898 IEHVFQKES
-907 EILGERYEYTLKDH
+907 DILGKRYEYTLKDH
-921 ELFCLEQNLFGSGL
+921 EVFCLEQNLFGSGL
-935 NLADTDVD
+935 NLADTGVD

-955 LSQNQNVLEQRHVSN
+955 LSQNQNVLEHRHVSN

-1103 LFTMLMRAHHKST
+1103 LFTMLMRAHPNST

-1147 FNSGEDEIIAHLRSQ
+1147 FSSGEDEIIAHLRSQ
-1162 LSEDSN
+1162 LPEDSN
-1168 SADQSWSSCS
+1168 STDQSWSSCS

-1309 FKEDLKLDPKDQ
+1309 FKEDLKLDPKEQ

-1361 ASSHKKAHNPFNRVQ
+1361 ASSHKKAHNPLNRVQ

>member
-1 MNNNKQENSA
+1 MKNNKQENSA

-41 LLATKISLKAPAKAQ
+41 LLATKISLKAPAKAP

-111 TSRNH
+111 NSRNH

-129 LKKKPQISATPE
+129 LKKQPQISATPE

-150 SQPLKDTNT
+150 SQHLKDTNT
-159 VIADGASA
+159 VITYGDSA

-181 AVPTPTTTSANLAA
+181 AAPTTTTTSANLAA
-195 LNATLASPADADV
+195 LNATLASPADAD
-208 DADASTNTNASANKT
+208 ASTNTNASASKT
-223 NSSPSLSTEAK
+223 NSSSSLSTEAK
-234 ANAEVI
+234 ANTEAI

-249 PNSSSNSEVVKSKT
+249 PNSSSNSETVKSKT

-287 EHNLSHPQNAK
+287 EHNLSHAQNAQ

-352 TQKVAHSQ
+352 PQKVANSQ

-373 AANSSDHQNE
+373 AANSSDHQNDDALPQATISSSHPE
-383 DNLPEAP
+383 PEQTNTAKTIADN
-390 INSAQIAQPSA
+390 SSS
-401 ENTTTESLPEDMAS
+401 ENLPEDMAS
-415 SSTANREQTETETAQ
+415 SSSASSNQKDTETAQ
-430 ESVTVTDPVIETIAE
+430 ESVTVTTPVIEAIAE
-445 PVANNTSSE
+445 PLADNTASE
-454 SLPED
+454 SLPDD
-459 MASSSTANKEQKDTE
+459 MASSITANKEQKETE
-474 TETAL
+474 TETA
-479 KAVTLTDHVIE
+479 H
-490 AIAETVAD
+490 
-498 NTTTERLPEDIAS
+498 
-511 SSTTNR
+511 
-517 EQKETE
+517 
-523 TALEAITVTD
+523 
-533 PVIEAI
+533 
-539 SEPVA
+539 
-544 DNTIP
+544 
-549 DSLPEDM
+549 
-556 ASSSTASSNQKETE
+556 
-570 TAQESVTVTNTVIE
+570 ESVTVTDHVIKA
-584 SIADTVADN
+584 IAE
-593 TSTASLPEDMVSS
+593 P
-606 STANSQQAIETDQ
+606 
-619 KQVTSP
+619 
-625 AVDNAATSVTDN
+625 
-637 SASDSLPEDMASSSA
+637 
-652 DNREQKE
+652 
-659 TETALEAVTVTDPV
+659 
-673 IEVIADTVADNTSS
+673 VADNTSS
-687 ESLPEDMASSSTAN
+687 ESLPEDMASSITAN
-701 KEQKDTE
+701 REQKETE
-708 TAQESVTVTDPVIET
+708 TAQESVAVTDPVIEAL
-723 IAEPVADNT
+723 AEPLADNT
-732 ITESLPEDMA
+732 ASESLHEDIA
-742 SSSTANKEPKETET
+742 SSSTANKEQKETET
-756 ETALEAVTVT
+756 SLEAVTVT
-766 DPVIE
+766 TPVIE
-771 AIADTV
+771 AISETV
-777 TDNTSIESLPE
+777 ADNTASESLPE
-788 DMASSSS
+788 DIASSSS
-795 ANREQENEVAA
+795 ANREQETEVAA

-819 ESRTNV
+819 ESRTKV

-834 SASAGA
+834 NASAGA
-840 EAGAGASTGAGAE
+840 EVEAGAGASTGAGASAGAGAGAE

-861 RKARGKK
+861 PKAKAKGKK
-868 GGKVYARNYSEFVRL
+868 GGNSYARNYSEFVRL

-898 IEHVFQAES
+898 IEHVFQKES
-907 EILGERYEYTLKDH
+907 DILGKRYEYTLKDH
-921 ELFCLEQNLFGSGL
+921 EVFCLEQNLFGSGL
-935 NLADTDVD
+935 NLADTGVD

-955 LSQNQNVLEQRHVSN
+955 LSQNQNVLEHRHVSN

-1147 FNSGEDEIIAHLRSQ
+1147 FSSGEDEIIAHLRSQ
-1162 LSEDSN
+1162 LPEDSN
-1168 SADQSWSSCS
+1168 STDQSWRSCS

-1309 FKEDLKLDPKDQ
+1309 FKEDLKLDPKEQ

-1361 ASSHKKAHNPFNRVQ
+1361 ASSHKKAHNPLNRVQ

>member
-1 MNNNKQENSA
+1 MKNNKQENSA

-41 LLATKISLKAPAKAQ
+41 LLATKISLKAPAKAP

-150 SQPLKDTNT
+150 SQHLKDTNT
-159 VIADGASA
+159 VITYGDRA

-181 AVPTPTTTSANLAA
+181 TAPTTTTTTTSANLAA
-195 LNATLASPADADV
+195 LNATLASQANADIDADAD
-208 DADASTNTNASANKT
+208 APTNDSANTHKT
-223 NSSPSLSTEAK
+223 NNSTSTEVKEAK
-234 ANAEVI
+234 ANT
-240 ADAKTQNST
+240 KT
-249 PNSSSNSEVVKSKT
+249 SSSNSETVKSKT

-287 EHNLSHPQNAK
+287 EHNLSHAQNAQ

-367 PKVEPV
+367 PKVKPV
-373 AANSSDHQNE
+373 AANTSDHQN
-383 DNLPEAP
+383 DDALPEAP
-390 INSAQIAQPSA
+390 INSAQIAQSSA
-401 ENTTTESLPEDMAS
+401 DNTTTESLPED
-415 SSTANREQTETETAQ
+415 
-430 ESVTVTDPVIETIAE
+430 I
-445 PVANNTSSE
+445 
-454 SLPED
+454 
-459 MASSSTANKEQKDTE
+459 
-474 TETAL
+474 
-479 KAVTLTDHVIE
+479 
-490 AIAETVAD
+490 
-498 NTTTERLPEDIAS
+498 
-511 SSTTNR
+511 
-517 EQKETE
+517 
-523 TALEAITVTD
+523 
-533 PVIEAI
+533 
-539 SEPVA
+539 
-544 DNTIP
+544 
-549 DSLPEDM
+549 
-556 ASSSTASSNQKETE
+556 
-570 TAQESVTVTNTVIE
+570 
-584 SIADTVADN
+584 
-593 TSTASLPEDMVSS
+593 
-606 STANSQQAIETDQ
+606 
-619 KQVTSP
+619 
-625 AVDNAATSVTDN
+625 
-637 SASDSLPEDMASSSA
+637 
-652 DNREQKE
+652 
-659 TETALEAVTVTDPV
+659 
-673 IEVIADTVADNTSS
+673 
-687 ESLPEDMASSSTAN
+687 
-701 KEQKDTE
+701 
-708 TAQESVTVTDPVIET
+708 
-723 IAEPVADNT
+723 
-732 ITESLPEDMA
+732 
-742 SSSTANKEPKETET
+742 
-756 ETALEAVTVT
+756 
-766 DPVIE
+766 
-771 AIADTV
+771 
-777 TDNTSIESLPE
+777 
-788 DMASSSS
+788 ASSSS
-795 ANREQENEVAA
+795 ANREQETEVAA

-819 ESRTNV
+819 ESRTKV

-834 SASAGA
+834 NASAGA
-840 EAGAGASTGAGAE
+840 EVEAGAGASTGAGASAGAGAGAE

-861 RKARGKK
+861 PKAKAKGKK
-868 GGKVYARNYSEFVRL
+868 GGNSYARNYSEFVRL
-883 FGSSSASIKERTVDL
+883 FGSSSASIKESTVDL
-898 IEHVFQAES
+898 IEHVFQKES
-907 EILGERYEYTLKDH
+907 DILGKRYEYTLKDH
-921 ELFCLEQNLFGSGL
+921 EVFCLEQNLFGSGL
-935 NLADTDVD
+935 NLADTGVD

-955 LSQNQNVLEQRHVSN
+955 LSQNQNVLEHRHVSN

-1002 QGTDDEKWLSWQR
+1002 QGTDDEKWLNWQR

-1103 LFTMLMRAHHKST
+1103 LFTMLMRAHPNST
-1116 PDQQNALLML
+1116 PEQQNALLML

-1147 FNSGEDEIIAHLRSQ
+1147 FSSGEDEIIAHLRSQ
-1162 LSEDSN
+1162 LPEDSN

-1309 FKEDLKLDPKDQ
+1309 FKEDLKLDPKEQ

-1361 ASSHKKAHNPFNRVQ
+1361 ASSHKKAHNPLNRVQ

-1439 CVDKNKSMIML
+1439 CVDKNKSMIMF

>member
-41 LLATKISLKAPAKAQ
+41 LLATKISLKAPAKAP

-116 NESSAPSALAVSA
+116 DESSEPSALAVSA
-129 LKKKPQISATPE
+129 LKKKPQISVTQE

-150 SQPLKDTNT
+150 SQHLKDTNT
-159 VIADGASA
+159 VITDGASA
-167 HAWPLNEDPLSSTT
+167 HVWPLNEDPLSSTT
-181 AVPTPTTTSANLAA
+181 AAPTPTPTTTSANLAA

-208 DADASTNTNASANKT
+208 DADADASTNTNASASKT
-223 NSSPSLSTEAK
+223 NSSLSTEAK
-234 ANAEVI
+234 ANTEVI

-298 DTTSSAKV
+298 DTTTSAKV

-316 NNLDALELNNATMSA
+316 NNIDALELNNKTMSA

-373 AANSSDHQNE
+373 TANSSDHHN
-383 DNLPEAP
+383 DDTLPKAP
-390 INSAQIAQPSA
+390 INSAQVAQPSA
-401 ENTTTESLPEDMAS
+401 DNTTTESLPYDMAS
-415 SSTANREQTETETAQ
+415 SSTACSNQKETETAQ
-430 ESVTVTDPVIETIAE
+430 ESVTVTDPVIEAIAE
-445 PVANNTSSE
+445 SVADNNSSE

-459 MASSSTANKEQKDTE
+459 MASSS
-474 TETAL
+474 
-479 KAVTLTDHVIE
+479 
-490 AIAETVAD
+490 
-498 NTTTERLPEDIAS
+498 S
-511 SSTTNR
+511 
-517 EQKETE
+517 
-523 TALEAITVTD
+523 
-533 PVIEAI
+533 
-539 SEPVA
+539 
-544 DNTIP
+544 
-549 DSLPEDM
+549 
-556 ASSSTASSNQKETE
+556 ASSNQKETE
-570 TAQESVTVTNTVIE
+570 TAQEY
-584 SIADTVADN
+584 
-593 TSTASLPEDMVSS
+593 
-606 STANSQQAIETDQ
+606 
-619 KQVTSP
+619 
-625 AVDNAATSVTDN
+625 
-637 SASDSLPEDMASSSA
+637 
-652 DNREQKE
+652 
-659 TETALEAVTVTDPV
+659 VTVTDSV
-673 IEVIADTVADNTSS
+673 IEAIAEPVADNTSS
-687 ESLPEDMASSSTAN
+687 ESLPEDMASSITANREQKETETAQESVAVTDPVIEAIADTVAENTSSESLHEDIASSSTAN
-701 KEQKDTE
+701 KEQKETE
-708 TAQESVTVTDPVIET
+708 TAQESVTVTDPVIEA
-723 IAEPVADNT
+723 IAEPLADNT
-732 ITESLPEDMA
+732 A
-742 SSSTANKEPKETET
+742 S
-756 ETALEAVTVT
+756 
-766 DPVIE
+766 
-771 AIADTV
+771 
-777 TDNTSIESLPE
+777 ESLPE

-795 ANREQENEVAA
+795 ANREQETEVSA
-806 VQENS
+806 VRENS

-819 ESRTNV
+819 ESRT
-825 KSTKSSLGN
+825 KSSLGN
-834 SASAGA
+834 SASTVAGA
-840 EAGAGASTGAGAE
+840 VAE

-861 RKARGKK
+861 PKSKAKGKK
-868 GGKVYARNYSEFVRL
+868 GGNAYARNYSEFVRL
-883 FGSSSASIKERTVDL
+883 FGSSSASIKERTVSL
-898 IEHVFQAES
+898 IDHVFQAES
-907 EILGERYEYTLKDH
+907 EILGKRYEYTLKDH

-935 NLADTDVD
+935 NLADTGVD

-955 LSQNQNVLEQRHVSN
+955 LSQNQNVLEHRHVSN

-1147 FNSGEDEIIAHLRSQ
+1147 FSSGEDEIIAHLRSQ
-1162 LSEDSN
+1162 LPEDSN
-1168 SADQSWSSCS
+1168 STDQSWSSCS

-1219 KQQLLKSLSVMGML
+1219 KQQLLKSLSVMGMF

-1309 FKEDLKLDPKDQ
+1309 FKEDLKLDPKEQ

-1361 ASSHKKAHNPFNRVQ
+1361 ASSHKKAHNPLNRVQ

-1392 NALMT
+1392 NALMS

>member
-1 MNNNKQENSA
+1 MKNNKQENSA

-41 LLATKISLKAPAKAQ
+41 LLATKISLKAPAKAP

-111 TSRNH
+111 NSRNH

-141 LSASFVDSQ
+141 LSVSFVDSQ

-159 VIADGASA
+159 VITDGDSA

-181 AVPTPTTTSANLAA
+181 AAPTTTSANLAT
-195 LNATLASPADADV
+195 LNATLDSPADADV
-208 DADASTNTNASANKT
+208 DSDADASTNTNASASKA
-223 NSSPSLSTEAK
+223 NSSLST
-234 ANAEVI
+234 EVI

-263 KSITKAKAA
+263 KSLTKAKAA

-287 EHNLSHPQNAK
+287 EHNLSHAQNAQ

-352 TQKVAHSQ
+352 PQKVAHSQ
-360 APAPSAT
+360 APAPSTT

-373 AANSSDHQNE
+373 AANSSDCQNA
-383 DNLPEAP
+383 DTLPEPP

-401 ENTTTESLPEDMAS
+401 DNTTTESLPEDMAS
-415 SSTANREQTETETAQ
+415 SSTASSNQKDTETAQ
-430 ESVTVTDPVIETIAE
+430 EAVTVTDPVIE
-445 PVANNTSSE
+445 
-454 SLPED
+454 
-459 MASSSTANKEQKDTE
+459 
-474 TETAL
+474 
-479 KAVTLTDHVIE
+479 
-490 AIAETVAD
+490 AIDAPVAD
-498 NTTTERLPEDIAS
+498 NTSTESLPDDIAS
-511 SSTTNR
+511 SSTVNSN
-517 EQKETE
+517 QKETE
-523 TALEAITVTD
+523 TALEAVTVTD

-539 SEPVA
+539 AKPLA
-544 DNTIP
+544 DNTSTE
-549 DSLPEDM
+549 SLPEDM

-570 TAQESVTVTNTVIE
+570 TA
-584 SIADTVADN
+584 
-593 TSTASLPEDMVSS
+593 
-606 STANSQQAIETDQ
+606 
-619 KQVTSP
+619 
-625 AVDNAATSVTDN
+625 
-637 SASDSLPEDMASSSA
+637 
-652 DNREQKE
+652 
-659 TETALEAVTVTDPV
+659 LEAVTVTDPV
-673 IEVIADTVADNTSS
+673 IEAIAEPLADNTSS
-687 ESLPEDMASSSTAN
+687 ESLPEDMASSSTASSN
-701 KEQKDTE
+701 QKETE
-708 TAQESVTVTDPVIET
+708 PAQESVTVTDPVIEA

-732 ITESLPEDMA
+732 SIESLPEDMA
-742 SSSTANKEPKETET
+742 SSSTANKE
-756 ETALEAVTVT
+756 
-766 DPVIE
+766 
-771 AIADTV
+771 
-777 TDNTSIESLPE
+777 
-788 DMASSSS
+788 
-795 ANREQENEVAA
+795 QENEVAA

-811 KDVLKGDK
+811 KDLLKGDK
-819 ESRTNV
+819 ESRTKA
-825 KSTKSSLGN
+825 KSTKSRLGN
-834 SASAGA
+834 SASASA
-840 EAGAGASTGAGAE
+840 EAGAGASTGAGASAGAGAGNSAGTE

-868 GGKVYARNYSEFVRL
+868 GGNSYARNYSEFLRL
-883 FGSSSASIKERTVDL
+883 FGSSSASIKERTVGL
-898 IEHVFQAES
+898 IEHVFNAES
-907 EILGERYEYTLKDH
+907 EILGKRYKYKLKDH

-955 LSQNQNVLEQRHVSN
+955 LSQNQYVLEHRRVSK

-1103 LFTMLMRAHHKST
+1103 LFTMLMRAHPKST

-1162 LSEDSN
+1162 LPEESTST
-1168 SADQSWSSCS
+1168 DQSWSSCT

-1309 FKEDLKLDPKDQ
+1309 FKEDLKLDPKEQ

-1361 ASSHKKAHNPFNRVQ
+1361 ASSHKKAHNPLNRVQ

>member
-1 MNNNKQENSA
+1 MKNNKQENSA

-111 TSRNH
+111 NSRNH

-129 LKKKPQISATPE
+129 LKKKPQISSTQE
-141 LSASFVDSQ
+141 LSASFVNSQ
-150 SQPLKDTNT
+150 SQHLKDTNT
-159 VIADGASA
+159 VITYGDSA

-181 AVPTPTTTSANLAA
+181 AAPTTTTTSANLAA
-195 LNATLASPADADV
+195 LNATLASQANADIDADAD
-208 DADASTNTNASANKT
+208 APTNDSANTHKT
-223 NSSPSLSTEAK
+223 NNSTSTEVKEAK
-234 ANAEVI
+234 ANT
-240 ADAKTQNST
+240 KT
-249 PNSSSNSEVVKSKT
+249 SSSNSETVKSKT

-287 EHNLSHPQNAK
+287 EHNLSHAQNAQ

-367 PKVEPV
+367 PKVKPV
-373 AANSSDHQNE
+373 AANTSDHQN
-383 DNLPEAP
+383 DDALPEAP
-390 INSAQIAQPSA
+390 INSAQIAQSSA
-401 ENTTTESLPEDMAS
+401 DNTTTESLPEDMTSSSSASSNQKEAETAQESVTVTDHVIEAIAAPVADNTASASLPEDMSSSSTANREQKETETAQESVTVTDTVIEAIAEPVADNTTTESLPEDMAS
-415 SSTANREQTETETAQ
+415 SS
-430 ESVTVTDPVIETIAE
+430 S
-445 PVANNTSSE
+445 
-454 SLPED
+454 
-459 MASSSTANKEQKDTE
+459 
-474 TETAL
+474 
-479 KAVTLTDHVIE
+479 
-490 AIAETVAD
+490 
-498 NTTTERLPEDIAS
+498 
-511 SSTTNR
+511 
-517 EQKETE
+517 
-523 TALEAITVTD
+523 
-533 PVIEAI
+533 
-539 SEPVA
+539 
-544 DNTIP
+544 
-549 DSLPEDM
+549 
-556 ASSSTASSNQKETE
+556 ASSNQKETE
-570 TAQESVTVTNTVIE
+570 TAQESVTVT
-584 SIADTVADN
+584 
-593 TSTASLPEDMVSS
+593 
-606 STANSQQAIETDQ
+606 
-619 KQVTSP
+619 
-625 AVDNAATSVTDN
+625 
-637 SASDSLPEDMASSSA
+637 
-652 DNREQKE
+652 
-659 TETALEAVTVTDPV
+659 DPV
-673 IEVIADTVADNTSS
+673 IEAIAEPLADNTAS
-687 ESLPEDMASSSTAN
+687 ESLPEDMASSITAN
-701 KEQKDTE
+701 KEQKETETETAQEYVTVTTPVIEAIADPVADNTTSESLPQDMVSSSTANREQKETE
-708 TAQESVTVTDPVIET
+708 TAQESVTVTDPVIEA
-723 IAEPVADNT
+723 IAEPLADNTSSASLPDDMASSSRANREPKETDTALEAVTVTDTVIEAISETVADNT
-732 ITESLPEDMA
+732 STESLPEDMA

-756 ETALEAVTVT
+756 AQESVTVT

-771 AIADTV
+771 AISEPLA
-777 TDNTSIESLPE
+777 DNTSSESLPE
-788 DMASSSS
+788 DIASSSS
-795 ANREQENEVAA
+795 ANREQETEVAA

-819 ESRTNV
+819 ESRTKV

-834 SASAGA
+834 NASAGA
-840 EAGAGASTGAGAE
+840 EVEAGAGASTGAGASAGAGAGAE

-861 RKARGKK
+861 PKAKAKGKK
-868 GGKVYARNYSEFVRL
+868 GGNSYARNYSEFVRL

-898 IEHVFQAES
+898 IEHVFQKES
-907 EILGERYEYTLKDH
+907 DILGKRYEYTLKDH
-921 ELFCLEQNLFGSGL
+921 EVFCLEQNLFGSGL
-935 NLADTDVD
+935 NLADTGVD

-955 LSQNQNVLEQRHVSN
+955 LSQNQNVLEHRHVSN

-1002 QGTDDEKWLSWQR
+1002 QGTDDEKWLGWQR

-1103 LFTMLMRAHHKST
+1103 LFTMLMRAHPNST
-1116 PDQQNALLML
+1116 PEQQNALLML

-1147 FNSGEDEIIAHLRSQ
+1147 FSSGEDEIIAHLRSQ
-1162 LSEDSN
+1162 LPEDSN
-1168 SADQSWSSCS
+1168 STDQSWRSCS

-1309 FKEDLKLDPKDQ
+1309 FKEDLKLDPKEQ

-1361 ASSHKKAHNPFNRVQ
+1361 ASSHKKAHNPLNRVQ

>member
-1 MNNNKQENSA
+1 MKNNKQENSA

-56 TPSPALRKVTT
+56 APATALRKVTT

-111 TSRNH
+111 NSRNH

-129 LKKKPQISATPE
+129 LKKKPQISSTPE
-141 LSASFVDSQ
+141 LSTSFVDSQ
-150 SQPLKDTNT
+150 SQHLKDTNT
-159 VIADGASA
+159 VIADGDSA

-181 AVPTPTTTSANLAA
+181 AAPTTTTTSANLAA
-195 LNATLASPADADV
+195 LNATLASPADADI
-208 DADASTNTNASANKT
+208 DADAATPANDSASTHETN
-223 NSSPSLSTEAK
+223 NSTSTEVKEAK
-234 ANAEVI
+234 ANT
-240 ADAKTQNST
+240 KT
-249 PNSSSNSEVVKSKT
+249 SSLNSETVKGKT

-287 EHNLSHPQNAK
+287 EHNLSHAQNAQ

-367 PKVEPV
+367 VKVEPV
-373 AANSSDHQNE
+373 AANTSDHQN
-383 DNLPEAP
+383 DDALPEAP
-390 INSAQIAQPSA
+390 INSAQIAQSSA
-401 ENTTTESLPEDMAS
+401 DNSTTESLPEDMTSSSTASSNQKETETAQEYVTVTTPVIEAIADPVADNTTSESLPQDMVS
-415 SSTANREQTETETAQ
+415 SSTANREQKETETAQ
-430 ESVTVTDPVIETIAE
+430 ESVTVTDPVIEAIAE
-445 PVANNTSSE
+445 PLADNTASE

-459 MASSSTANKEQKDTE
+459 MASSITANK
-474 TETAL
+474 
-479 KAVTLTDHVIE
+479 
-490 AIAETVAD
+490 
-498 NTTTERLPEDIAS
+498 
-511 SSTTNR
+511 
-517 EQKETE
+517 
-523 TALEAITVTD
+523 
-533 PVIEAI
+533 
-539 SEPVA
+539 
-544 DNTIP
+544 
-549 DSLPEDM
+549 
-556 ASSSTASSNQKETE
+556 
-570 TAQESVTVTNTVIE
+570 
-584 SIADTVADN
+584 
-593 TSTASLPEDMVSS
+593 
-606 STANSQQAIETDQ
+606 
-619 KQVTSP
+619 
-625 AVDNAATSVTDN
+625 
-637 SASDSLPEDMASSSA
+637 
-652 DNREQKE
+652 EQKE
-659 TETALEAVTVTDPV
+659 TETALEAVTVTDTV
-673 IEVIADTVADNTSS
+673 IEAISETVADNTSS
-687 ESLPEDMASSSTAN
+687 ESLPEDMTSSSTAN
-701 KEQKDTE
+701 KEQ
-708 TAQESVTVTDPVIET
+708 
-723 IAEPVADNT
+723 
-732 ITESLPEDMA
+732 
-742 SSSTANKEPKETET
+742 ETE
-756 ETALEAVTVT
+756 V
-766 DPVIE
+766 
-771 AIADTV
+771 
-777 TDNTSIESLPE
+777 S
-788 DMASSSS
+788 
-795 ANREQENEVAA
+795 A

-811 KDVLKGDK
+811 KDLLKGDK
-819 ESRTNV
+819 ESRTKA
-825 KSTKSSLGN
+825 KSTKSSLEN

-840 EAGAGASTGAGAE
+840 EVEAGAGASTGEGASAGASAGAE

-861 RKARGKK
+861 PKAKAKGKK
-868 GGKVYARNYSEFVRL
+868 GGNSYARNYSEFVRL
-883 FGSSSASIKERTVDL
+883 FGSSSASIKERTVGL

-921 ELFCLEQNLFGSGL
+921 EVFCLEQNLFGSGL
-935 NLADTDVD
+935 NLADTGVD

-955 LSQNQNVLEQRHVSN
+955 LSQNQNVLEHRHVSN

-1002 QGTDDEKWLSWQR
+1002 QGTDDEKWLGWQR

-1147 FNSGEDEIIAHLRSQ
+1147 FSSGEDEIIAHLRSQ
-1162 LSEDSN
+1162 LPEDSN
-1168 SADQSWSSCS
+1168 STDQSWRSCS

-1309 FKEDLKLDPKDQ
+1309 FKEDLKLDPKEQ

-1361 ASSHKKAHNPFNRVQ
+1361 ASSHKKAHNPLNRVQ

-1392 NALMT
+1392 NALMS

>member
-1 MNNNKQENSA
+1 MKNNKQENSA

-56 TPSPALRKVTT
+56 APATALRKVTT

-111 TSRNH
+111 NSRNH

-129 LKKKPQISATPE
+129 LKKQPQISATQE

-150 SQPLKDTNT
+150 SQHLKDTNT
-159 VIADGASA
+159 VITYGDSA

-181 AVPTPTTTSANLAA
+181 ATPTTTTTSANLAA
-195 LNATLASPADADV
+195 LNATLASPADADI
-208 DADASTNTNASANKT
+208 DADAATPANDSASTHETN
-223 NSSPSLSTEAK
+223 NSTSTEVKEAK
-234 ANAEVI
+234 ANT
-240 ADAKTQNST
+240 KT
-249 PNSSSNSEVVKSKT
+249 SSSNSETVKSKT

-287 EHNLSHPQNAK
+287 EHNLSHAQNAQ

-373 AANSSDHQNE
+373 AANSSDHQNK
-383 DNLPEAP
+383 DTLPEAP
-390 INSAQIAQPSA
+390 INSAQIAQSSA
-401 ENTTTESLPEDMAS
+401 DNSTTESLPEDMTSSSSASSNQKEAETAQESVTVTDPVIEAIAAPVADNTASASLPEDMSSSSTANREQKETETAQESVTVTDTVIEAIAEPVADNTTTESLPEDMAS
-415 SSTANREQTETETAQ
+415 SS
-430 ESVTVTDPVIETIAE
+430 S
-445 PVANNTSSE
+445 
-454 SLPED
+454 
-459 MASSSTANKEQKDTE
+459 
-474 TETAL
+474 
-479 KAVTLTDHVIE
+479 
-490 AIAETVAD
+490 
-498 NTTTERLPEDIAS
+498 
-511 SSTTNR
+511 
-517 EQKETE
+517 
-523 TALEAITVTD
+523 
-533 PVIEAI
+533 
-539 SEPVA
+539 
-544 DNTIP
+544 
-549 DSLPEDM
+549 
-556 ASSSTASSNQKETE
+556 ASSNQKETE
-570 TAQESVTVTNTVIE
+570 TAQESVTVTDPVIE
-584 SIADTVADN
+584 AIAEPLADN
-593 TSTASLPEDMVSS
+593 TSSASLPD
-606 STANSQQAIETDQ
+606 
-619 KQVTSP
+619 
-625 AVDNAATSVTDN
+625 
-637 SASDSLPEDMASSSA
+637 DMASSSRA
-652 DNREQKE
+652 NREQKE
-659 TETALEAVTVTDPV
+659 TDTALEAVTVTDTV
-673 IEVIADTVADNTSS
+673 IEAISETVADNT
-687 ESLPEDMASSSTAN
+687 T
-701 KEQKDTE
+701 
-708 TAQESVTVTDPVIET
+708 
-723 IAEPVADNT
+723 
-732 ITESLPEDMA
+732 TESLPED
-742 SSSTANKEPKETET
+742 
-756 ETALEAVTVT
+756 
-766 DPVIE
+766 I
-771 AIADTV
+771 
-777 TDNTSIESLPE
+777 
-788 DMASSSS
+788 ASSSS
-795 ANREQENEVAA
+795 ANREQETEVAA

-819 ESRTNV
+819 ESRTKT

-840 EAGAGASTGAGAE
+840 EAVVGAGASAGAE

-861 RKARGKK
+861 PKAKAKGKK
-868 GGKVYARNYSEFVRL
+868 GGNSYARNYSEFVRL

-898 IEHVFQAES
+898 IEHVFQKES
-907 EILGERYEYTLKDH
+907 DILGKRYEYTLKDH
-921 ELFCLEQNLFGSGL
+921 EVFCLEQNLFGSGL
-935 NLADTDVD
+935 NLADTGVD

-955 LSQNQNVLEQRHVSN
+955 LSQNQNVLEHRHVSN

-1002 QGTDDEKWLSWQR
+1002 QGTDDEKWLNWQR

-1103 LFTMLMRAHHKST
+1103 LFTMLMRAHPNST
-1116 PDQQNALLML
+1116 PEQQNALLML

-1147 FNSGEDEIIAHLRSQ
+1147 FSSGEDEIIAHLRSQ
-1162 LSEDSN
+1162 LPEDSN

-1309 FKEDLKLDPKDQ
+1309 FKEDLKLDPKEQ

-1361 ASSHKKAHNPFNRVQ
+1361 ASSHKKAHNPLNRVQ

>member
-41 LLATKISLKAPAKAQ
+41 LLATKISLKAPAKAP
-56 TPSPALRKVTT
+56 TPATALRKVTT

-111 TSRNH
+111 NSRNH

-129 LKKKPQISATPE
+129 LKKKPQISATTE

-150 SQPLKDTNT
+150 SHPLKDTNT
-159 VIADGASA
+159 VIADGDSA
-167 HAWPLNEDPLSSTT
+167 HVWPLNEDPLSSTT
-181 AVPTPTTTSANLAA
+181 AAPTTTTTTTSANLAA

-208 DADASTNTNASANKT
+208 DADAATPTNTNASASKT
-223 NSSPSLSTEAK
+223 SSSSSLSTEAK
-234 ANAEVI
+234 ANTEVI

-401 ENTTTESLPEDMAS
+401 
-415 SSTANREQTETETAQ
+415 
-430 ESVTVTDPVIETIAE
+430 
-445 PVANNTSSE
+445 
-454 SLPED
+454 
-459 MASSSTANKEQKDTE
+459 
-474 TETAL
+474 
-479 KAVTLTDHVIE
+479 
-490 AIAETVAD
+490 
-498 NTTTERLPEDIAS
+498 
-511 SSTTNR
+511 
-517 EQKETE
+517 
-523 TALEAITVTD
+523 
-533 PVIEAI
+533 
-539 SEPVA
+539 
-544 DNTIP
+544 DNTITE
-549 DSLPEDM
+549 SLPEDM

-570 TAQESVTVTNTVIE
+570 TALEAVTVTTPVIE
-584 SIADTVADN
+584 AIAEPLADN
-593 TSTASLPEDMVSS
+593 TSSE
-606 STANSQQAIETDQ
+606 
-619 KQVTSP
+619 
-625 AVDNAATSVTDN
+625 
-637 SASDSLPEDMASSSA
+637 SLPEDMASSSSA
-652 DNREQKE
+652 NKEQKE
-659 TETALEAVTVTDPV
+659 TETTLEAVTVTDPV
-673 IEVIADTVADNTSS
+673 IETIAEPLADNTSS

-701 KEQKDTE
+701 IEQ
-708 TAQESVTVTDPVIET
+708 
-723 IAEPVADNT
+723 
-732 ITESLPEDMA
+732 
-742 SSSTANKEPKETET
+742 KETET
-756 ETALEAVTVT
+756 TLEAVTVT

-771 AIADTV
+771 AIAEHV
-777 TDNTSIESLPE
+777 ADNISSESLPE

-795 ANREQENEVAA
+795 ANREQETEVAA

-811 KDVLKGDK
+811 KDLLKGDK
-819 ESRTNV
+819 ERRTKA
-825 KSTKSSLGN
+825 KSTKSSLEN
-834 SASAGA
+834 NASAGA
-840 EAGAGASTGAGAE
+840 EAKAKAKADAGASTGAGAGVGAE

-861 RKARGKK
+861 PKARGKK
-868 GGKVYARNYSEFVRL
+868 GGNVYARNYSEFVRL
-883 FGSSSASIKERTVDL
+883 FGSSSASIKERTVGL
-898 IEHVFQAES
+898 IEHVFQEES
-907 EILGERYEYTLKDH
+907 DILGKRYKYTLKDH

-955 LSQNQNVLEQRHVSN
+955 LSQNQNVLEHRHVSD

-1162 LSEDSN
+1162 LPEDSN
-1168 SADQSWSSCS
+1168 STDQSWSSCP

-1297 RLYLLIRCCVSY
+1297 RLNLLIRCCVTY
-1309 FKEDLKLDPKDQ
+1309 FQEDLKLDPKEQ

-1352 QDNISSKEL
+1352 QDSISSKEL

>member
-1 MNNNKQENSA
+1 MKNNKQENSA

-41 LLATKISLKAPAKAQ
+41 LLATKISLKAPAKAP
-56 TPSPALRKVTT
+56 TPATALRKVTT

-111 TSRNH
+111 NSRNH

-129 LKKKPQISATPE
+129 LKKQPQISSTPE
-141 LSASFVDSQ
+141 LSASFVDTQ
-150 SQPLKDTNT
+150 SQHLKDTNT
-159 VIADGASA
+159 VITDGDSA

-181 AVPTPTTTSANLAA
+181 AAPTTTSANLAA
-195 LNATLASPADADV
+195 LNATLASKADADV
-208 DADASTNTNASANKT
+208 DADADASTNTNASASKT
-223 NSSPSLSTEAK
+223 NSSSSLSTEAK
-234 ANAEVI
+234 ANTEAI

-352 TQKVAHSQ
+352 TQKVANSQ

-373 AANSSDHQNE
+373 AVNSSDHQNN
-383 DNLPEAP
+383 DTLAEAP
-390 INSAQIAQPSA
+390 INSAQIAQSSA
-401 ENTTTESLPEDMAS
+401 DNSTTESLPYDMASSSTANREPKETETAQESVAVTDPVIEAIAEPLADNTASESLPDDMASSITANKEQKETETETAHESVTVTDHVIEAIAEPVADNTTTESLPEDM
-415 SSTANREQTETETAQ
+415 
-430 ESVTVTDPVIETIAE
+430 V
-445 PVANNTSSE
+445 
-454 SLPED
+454 
-459 MASSSTANKEQKDTE
+459 
-474 TETAL
+474 
-479 KAVTLTDHVIE
+479 
-490 AIAETVAD
+490 
-498 NTTTERLPEDIAS
+498 
-511 SSTTNR
+511 
-517 EQKETE
+517 
-523 TALEAITVTD
+523 
-533 PVIEAI
+533 
-539 SEPVA
+539 
-544 DNTIP
+544 
-549 DSLPEDM
+549 
-556 ASSSTASSNQKETE
+556 
-570 TAQESVTVTNTVIE
+570 
-584 SIADTVADN
+584 
-593 TSTASLPEDMVSS
+593 
-606 STANSQQAIETDQ
+606 
-619 KQVTSP
+619 
-625 AVDNAATSVTDN
+625 
-637 SASDSLPEDMASSSA
+637 
-652 DNREQKE
+652 
-659 TETALEAVTVTDPV
+659 
-673 IEVIADTVADNTSS
+673 
-687 ESLPEDMASSSTAN
+687 SSSTAN

-708 TAQESVTVTDPVIET
+708 TAQEAVTVTDHVIEA

-732 ITESLPEDMA
+732 TSESLPEDTA
-742 SSSTANKEPKETET
+742 SSSR
-756 ETALEAVTVT
+756 
-766 DPVIE
+766 
-771 AIADTV
+771 
-777 TDNTSIESLPE
+777 
-788 DMASSSS
+788 
-795 ANREQENEVAA
+795 ANREQETEVAA

-811 KDVLKGDK
+811 KDLLKGDK
-819 ESRTNV
+819 ESRTKV

-840 EAGAGASTGAGAE
+840 EVEAGAGASTGAGASAGAE

-861 RKARGKK
+861 PKAKAKGKK
-868 GGKVYARNYSEFVRL
+868 GGNAYARNYSEFVRL

-898 IEHVFQAES
+898 IEHVFQKES
-907 EILGERYEYTLKDH
+907 DILGERYEYTLKDH
-921 ELFCLEQNLFGSGL
+921 EVFCLEQNLFGSGL
-935 NLADTDVD
+935 NLADTGVD

-955 LSQNQNVLEQRHVSN
+955 LSQNQNVLEHRHVSN

-1147 FNSGEDEIIAHLRSQ
+1147 FSSGEDEIIAHLRSQ

-1168 SADQSWSSCS
+1168 STDQSWSSCP

-1309 FKEDLKLDPKDQ
+1309 FKEDLKLDPKEQ

-1361 ASSHKKAHNPFNRVQ
+1361 ASSHKKAHNPLNRVQ

>member
-1 MNNNKQENSA
+1 MKNNKQENSA

-111 TSRNH
+111 NSRNH

-150 SQPLKDTNT
+150 SQHLKDTNT
-159 VIADGASA
+159 VIADGDSA

-181 AVPTPTTTSANLAA
+181 AAPTTTTTSANLAA
-195 LNATLASPADADV
+195 LNATLASQANADIDADAD
-208 DADASTNTNASANKT
+208 APTNDSANTHKT
-223 NSSPSLSTEAK
+223 NNSTSTEVKEAK
-234 ANAEVI
+234 ANT
-240 ADAKTQNST
+240 KT
-249 PNSSSNSEVVKSKT
+249 SSLNSETVKSKT

-287 EHNLSHPQNAK
+287 EHNLSHAQNAQ

-367 PKVEPV
+367 VKVEPV
-373 AANSSDHQNE
+373 AANTSDHQN
-383 DNLPEAP
+383 DDALPEAP
-390 INSAQIAQPSA
+390 INSAQIAQSSA
-401 ENTTTESLPEDMAS
+401 DNTTTESLPEDMTSSRSAS
-415 SSTANREQTETETAQ
+415 SNQKEAETAQ
-430 ESVTVTDPVIETIAE
+430 ESVTVTD
-445 PVANNTSSE
+445 
-454 SLPED
+454 
-459 MASSSTANKEQKDTE
+459 
-474 TETAL
+474 
-479 KAVTLTDHVIE
+479 HVIE
-490 AIAETVAD
+490 AIAAPVADNTASASLPDDMASSSRANREPKETDTALEAVTVTDTVIEAISETVAD
-498 NTTTERLPEDIAS
+498 NTTTESLPEDI
-511 SSTTNR
+511 
-517 EQKETE
+517 
-523 TALEAITVTD
+523 
-533 PVIEAI
+533 
-539 SEPVA
+539 
-544 DNTIP
+544 
-549 DSLPEDM
+549 
-556 ASSSTASSNQKETE
+556 
-570 TAQESVTVTNTVIE
+570 
-584 SIADTVADN
+584 
-593 TSTASLPEDMVSS
+593 
-606 STANSQQAIETDQ
+606 
-619 KQVTSP
+619 
-625 AVDNAATSVTDN
+625 
-637 SASDSLPEDMASSSA
+637 
-652 DNREQKE
+652 
-659 TETALEAVTVTDPV
+659 
-673 IEVIADTVADNTSS
+673 
-687 ESLPEDMASSSTAN
+687 
-701 KEQKDTE
+701 
-708 TAQESVTVTDPVIET
+708 
-723 IAEPVADNT
+723 
-732 ITESLPEDMA
+732 
-742 SSSTANKEPKETET
+742 
-756 ETALEAVTVT
+756 
-766 DPVIE
+766 
-771 AIADTV
+771 
-777 TDNTSIESLPE
+777 
-788 DMASSSS
+788 ASSSS
-795 ANREQENEVAA
+795 ANREQETEVAA

-819 ESRTNV
+819 ESRTKA
-825 KSTKSSLGN
+825 KSTKSSLEN

-840 EAGAGASTGAGAE
+840 EVEAGAGASAGAE

-861 RKARGKK
+861 PKAKAKGKK
-868 GGKVYARNYSEFVRL
+868 GGNSYARNYSEFVRL

-898 IEHVFQAES
+898 IEHVFQKES
-907 EILGERYEYTLKDH
+907 DILGKRYEYTLKDH
-921 ELFCLEQNLFGSGL
+921 EVFCLEQNLFGSGL
-935 NLADTDVD
+935 NLADTGVD

-955 LSQNQNVLEQRHVSN
+955 LSQNQNVLEHRHVSN

-1002 QGTDDEKWLSWQR
+1002 QGTDDEKWLGWQR

-1103 LFTMLMRAHHKST
+1103 LFTMLMRAHPNST
-1116 PDQQNALLML
+1116 PEQQNALLML

-1147 FNSGEDEIIAHLRSQ
+1147 FSSGEDEIIAHLRSQ
-1162 LSEDSN
+1162 LPEDSN

-1309 FKEDLKLDPKDQ
+1309 FKEDLKLDPKEQ

-1361 ASSHKKAHNPFNRVQ
+1361 ASSHKKAHNPLNRVQ

>member
-1 MNNNKQENSA
+1 MKNNKQENSA

-41 LLATKISLKAPAKAQ
+41 LLATKISLKAPAKAP
-56 TPSPALRKVTT
+56 TPATALRKVTT

-111 TSRNH
+111 NSRNH

-129 LKKKPQISATPE
+129 LKKKPQISSTPE
-141 LSASFVDSQ
+141 LSTSFVDSQ
-150 SQPLKDTNT
+150 SQHLKDTNT
-159 VIADGASA
+159 VIADGDSA

-181 AVPTPTTTSANLAA
+181 AAPTTTTTSANLAA
-195 LNATLASPADADV
+195 LNATLASPADADI
-208 DADASTNTNASANKT
+208 DADAATPANDSASTHETN
-223 NSSPSLSTEAK
+223 NSTSTEVKEAK
-234 ANAEVI
+234 ANT
-240 ADAKTQNST
+240 KT
-249 PNSSSNSEVVKSKT
+249 SSLNSETVKGKT

-287 EHNLSHPQNAK
+287 EHNLSHAQNAQ

-367 PKVEPV
+367 VKVEPV
-373 AANSSDHQNE
+373 AANTSDHQN
-383 DNLPEAP
+383 DDALPEAP
-390 INSAQIAQPSA
+390 INSAQIAQSSA
-401 ENTTTESLPEDMAS
+401 DNSTTESLPEDMTSSSSASSNQKEAETAQESVTVTDHVIEAIAAPVADNTASASLPEDMSS
-415 SSTANREQTETETAQ
+415 SSTANREQKETETAQ
-430 ESVTVTDPVIETIAE
+430 ESVTVTDPVIE
-445 PVANNTSSE
+445 
-454 SLPED
+454 
-459 MASSSTANKEQKDTE
+459 
-474 TETAL
+474 
-479 KAVTLTDHVIE
+479 
-490 AIAETVAD
+490 AISETVAD
-498 NTTTERLPEDIAS
+498 NTTTESLPEDI
-511 SSTTNR
+511 
-517 EQKETE
+517 
-523 TALEAITVTD
+523 
-533 PVIEAI
+533 
-539 SEPVA
+539 
-544 DNTIP
+544 
-549 DSLPEDM
+549 
-556 ASSSTASSNQKETE
+556 
-570 TAQESVTVTNTVIE
+570 
-584 SIADTVADN
+584 
-593 TSTASLPEDMVSS
+593 
-606 STANSQQAIETDQ
+606 
-619 KQVTSP
+619 
-625 AVDNAATSVTDN
+625 
-637 SASDSLPEDMASSSA
+637 
-652 DNREQKE
+652 
-659 TETALEAVTVTDPV
+659 
-673 IEVIADTVADNTSS
+673 
-687 ESLPEDMASSSTAN
+687 
-701 KEQKDTE
+701 
-708 TAQESVTVTDPVIET
+708 
-723 IAEPVADNT
+723 
-732 ITESLPEDMA
+732 
-742 SSSTANKEPKETET
+742 
-756 ETALEAVTVT
+756 
-766 DPVIE
+766 
-771 AIADTV
+771 
-777 TDNTSIESLPE
+777 
-788 DMASSSS
+788 ASSSS
-795 ANREQENEVAA
+795 ANREQETEVAA

-819 ESRTNV
+819 ESRTKV

-834 SASAGA
+834 NASAGA
-840 EAGAGASTGAGAE
+840 EVEAGAGASTGEGASAGASAGAE

-861 RKARGKK
+861 PKAKAKGKK
-868 GGKVYARNYSEFVRL
+868 GGNSYARNYSEFVRL
-883 FGSSSASIKERTVDL
+883 FGSSSASIKERTVGL

-921 ELFCLEQNLFGSGL
+921 EVFCLEQNLFGSGL
-935 NLADTDVD
+935 NLADTGVD

-955 LSQNQNVLEQRHVSN
+955 LSQNQNVLEHRHVSN

-1002 QGTDDEKWLSWQR
+1002 QGTDDEKWLGWQR

-1147 FNSGEDEIIAHLRSQ
+1147 FSSGEDEIIAHLRSQ
-1162 LSEDSN
+1162 LPEDSN
-1168 SADQSWSSCS
+1168 STDQSWRSCS

-1309 FKEDLKLDPKDQ
+1309 FKEDLKLDPKEQ

-1361 ASSHKKAHNPFNRVQ
+1361 ASSHKKAHNPLNRVQ

>member
-1 MNNNKQENSA
+1 MKNNKQENSA

-56 TPSPALRKVTT
+56 APATALRKVTT

-111 TSRNH
+111 NSRNH

-150 SQPLKDTNT
+150 SQHLKDTNT
-159 VIADGASA
+159 VITYGDSA

-181 AVPTPTTTSANLAA
+181 AAPTTTTTSANLAA
-195 LNATLASPADADV
+195 LNSTLASQANADV
-208 DADASTNTNASANKT
+208 NADADASTNTNASASKT
-223 NSSPSLSTEAK
+223 NSSSSLSTEAK
-234 ANAEVI
+234 ANTEAI

-249 PNSSSNSEVVKSKT
+249 PNSSLNSETVKSKT

-287 EHNLSHPQNAK
+287 EHNLSHAQNAQ

-352 TQKVAHSQ
+352 PQKVANSQ

-373 AANSSDHQNE
+373 ADNSSDHQNK
-383 DNLPEAP
+383 DTLPEAP
-390 INSAQIAQPSA
+390 INSAQIAQSSA
-401 ENTTTESLPEDMAS
+401 DNSTTESLPEDMTSSSSASSNQKEAETAQESVTVTDHVIEAIAEPLANNTSSASLPDDMASSSTANREQKETETAQESVTVTTPVIEAIAEPVADNTSTESLPEDMAS
-415 SSTANREQTETETAQ
+415 SSRANREQKETETAQ
-430 ESVTVTDPVIETIAE
+430 ESVTVTDPVIEAIAE
-445 PVANNTSSE
+445 PA
-454 SLPED
+454 
-459 MASSSTANKEQKDTE
+459 
-474 TETAL
+474 
-479 KAVTLTDHVIE
+479 
-490 AIAETVAD
+490 AD
-498 NTTTERLPEDIAS
+498 NTTTE
-511 SSTTNR
+511 
-517 EQKETE
+517 
-523 TALEAITVTD
+523 
-533 PVIEAI
+533 
-539 SEPVA
+539 
-544 DNTIP
+544 
-549 DSLPEDM
+549 SLPD
-556 ASSSTASSNQKETE
+556 
-570 TAQESVTVTNTVIE
+570 
-584 SIADTVADN
+584 
-593 TSTASLPEDMVSS
+593 
-606 STANSQQAIETDQ
+606 
-619 KQVTSP
+619 
-625 AVDNAATSVTDN
+625 
-637 SASDSLPEDMASSSA
+637 
-652 DNREQKE
+652 
-659 TETALEAVTVTDPV
+659 
-673 IEVIADTVADNTSS
+673 
-687 ESLPEDMASSSTAN
+687 
-701 KEQKDTE
+701 
-708 TAQESVTVTDPVIET
+708 
-723 IAEPVADNT
+723 
-732 ITESLPEDMA
+732 
-742 SSSTANKEPKETET
+742 
-756 ETALEAVTVT
+756 
-766 DPVIE
+766 
-771 AIADTV
+771 
-777 TDNTSIESLPE
+777 

-795 ANREQENEVAA
+795 ANREQETEVAA

-819 ESRTNV
+819 ESRTKV

-840 EAGAGASTGAGAE
+840 EAVAVAGAGTSAGAGAE

-861 RKARGKK
+861 PKAKAKGKK
-868 GGKVYARNYSEFVRL
+868 GGNSYARNYSEFVRL
-883 FGSSSASIKERTVDL
+883 FGSSSASIKERTVSL
-898 IEHVFQAES
+898 IDHVFQKES
-907 EILGERYEYTLKDH
+907 DILGKRYEYTLKDH
-921 ELFCLEQNLFGSGL
+921 EVFCLEQNLFGSGL
-935 NLADTDVD
+935 NLADTGVD

-955 LSQNQNVLEQRHVSN
+955 LSQNQNVLEHRHVSN

-1002 QGTDDEKWLSWQR
+1002 QGTDDEKWLNWQR

-1064 AKAWTEHFLFPFG
+1064 AKAWTGHFLFPFG

-1147 FNSGEDEIIAHLRSQ
+1147 FSSGEDEIIAHLRSQ
-1162 LSEDSN
+1162 LPEDSN

-1309 FKEDLKLDPKDQ
+1309 FKEDLKLDPKEQ

-1361 ASSHKKAHNPFNRVQ
+1361 ASSHKKAHNPLNRVQ
-1376 ESQPYP
+1376 ENQPYP

>member
-1 MNNNKQENSA
+1 MKNNKQENSA

-41 LLATKISLKAPAKAQ
+41 LLATKISLKAPAKAP

-111 TSRNH
+111 NSRNH

-129 LKKKPQISATPE
+129 LKKQPQISATPE

-159 VIADGASA
+159 VITDGDSA
-167 HAWPLNEDPLSSTT
+167 HAWPLNEDPLSSSTAAPTT
-181 AVPTPTTTSANLAA
+181 TTTSANLAA
-195 LNATLASPADADV
+195 LNATLASKADADV
-208 DADASTNTNASANKT
+208 DADAATPTNDSASTHETN
-223 NSSPSLSTEAK
+223 NSTSTEVKDAK
-234 ANAEVI
+234 ANT
-240 ADAKTQNST
+240 KT
-249 PNSSSNSEVVKSKT
+249 SSLNSETVKSKT

-287 EHNLSHPQNAK
+287 EHNLSHAQNAQ
-298 DTTSSAKV
+298 DTTTSAKV

-352 TQKVAHSQ
+352 PQKVAHSQ
-360 APAPSAT
+360 APAPRAT

-373 AANSSDHQNE
+373 AANSSDHQN
-383 DNLPEAP
+383 DDALPEAP
-390 INSAQIAQPSA
+390 INSAQPEQPSA
-401 ENTTTESLPEDMAS
+401 DNSTTESLPEDMTSSSIASSNQKEAETAQESVTVTDPVIEAIAEPVADNTSSACLPDDMAS
-415 SSTANREQTETETAQ
+415 SSRANREQKETETETETAQ
-430 ESVTVTDPVIETIAE
+430 ESVTVTDPVIKAIAE
-445 PVANNTSSE
+445 PVADNTSTESLPEDMVSSSTANREQKETETALESVTVTDTVIEAIAEPLADNTSSASLPDDMASSSRANREQKETDTALEAVTVTDTVIEAISEPLADNTSTE

-459 MASSSTANKEQKDTE
+459 MASSSTANKEQKE
-474 TETAL
+474 
-479 KAVTLTDHVIE
+479 
-490 AIAETVAD
+490 
-498 NTTTERLPEDIAS
+498 
-511 SSTTNR
+511 
-517 EQKETE
+517 
-523 TALEAITVTD
+523 
-533 PVIEAI
+533 
-539 SEPVA
+539 
-544 DNTIP
+544 
-549 DSLPEDM
+549 
-556 ASSSTASSNQKETE
+556 
-570 TAQESVTVTNTVIE
+570 
-584 SIADTVADN
+584 
-593 TSTASLPEDMVSS
+593 
-606 STANSQQAIETDQ
+606 
-619 KQVTSP
+619 
-625 AVDNAATSVTDN
+625 
-637 SASDSLPEDMASSSA
+637 
-652 DNREQKE
+652 
-659 TETALEAVTVTDPV
+659 
-673 IEVIADTVADNTSS
+673 
-687 ESLPEDMASSSTAN
+687 
-701 KEQKDTE
+701 TE
-708 TAQESVTVTDPVIET
+708 TAQESVTVTDPVIEA
-723 IAEPVADNT
+723 IAEPLADNT
-732 ITESLPEDMA
+732 TTESLPED
-742 SSSTANKEPKETET
+742 
-756 ETALEAVTVT
+756 
-766 DPVIE
+766 I
-771 AIADTV
+771 
-777 TDNTSIESLPE
+777 
-788 DMASSSS
+788 ASSSS
-795 ANREQENEVAA
+795 ANREQETEGAA

-819 ESRTNV
+819 ESRTKT

-840 EAGAGASTGAGAE
+840 EAKAEVEAGAGASAGAGAGAGAE

-861 RKARGKK
+861 PKAKAKGKK
-868 GGKVYARNYSEFVRL
+868 GGNSYARNYSEFVRL

-898 IEHVFQAES
+898 IEHVFQKES
-907 EILGERYEYTLKDH
+907 DILGKRYEYTLKDH
-921 ELFCLEQNLFGSGL
+921 EVFCLEQNLFGSGL
-935 NLADTDVD
+935 NLADTGVD

-955 LSQNQNVLEQRHVSN
+955 LSQNQNVLEHRHVSN

-1103 LFTMLMRAHHKST
+1103 LFTMLMRAHPKST

-1168 SADQSWSSCS
+1168 STDQSWSSCS

-1309 FKEDLKLDPKDQ
+1309 FKEDLKLDPKEQ

-1361 ASSHKKAHNPFNRVQ
+1361 ASSHKKAHNPLNRVQ

>member
-1 MNNNKQENSA
+1 MKNNKQENSA

-56 TPSPALRKVTT
+56 APATALRKVTT

-111 TSRNH
+111 NSRNH

-129 LKKKPQISATPE
+129 LKKQPQISATPE

-150 SQPLKDTNT
+150 SQHLKDTNT
-159 VIADGASA
+159 VIADGDSA

-181 AVPTPTTTSANLAA
+181 ATPTTTTTSANLAA
-195 LNATLASPADADV
+195 LNATLASQANADIDADAD
-208 DADASTNTNASANKT
+208 APTNDSANTHKT
-223 NSSPSLSTEAK
+223 NNSTSTEVKEAK
-234 ANAEVI
+234 ANT
-240 ADAKTQNST
+240 KT
-249 PNSSSNSEVVKSKT
+249 SSSNSETVKSKT

-287 EHNLSHPQNAK
+287 EHNLSHAQNAQ
-298 DTTSSAKV
+298 DTTTSAKV

-352 TQKVAHSQ
+352 PQKVAHSQ

-373 AANSSDHQNE
+373 AANSSDHQNK
-383 DNLPEAP
+383 DTLPEAP
-390 INSAQIAQPSA
+390 INSAQIAQSSA
-401 ENTTTESLPEDMAS
+401 DNSTTESLPEDMTSSSSAS
-415 SSTANREQTETETAQ
+415 SNQKEAETAQ
-430 ESVTVTDPVIETIAE
+430 ESVTVTDPVIEAIAEPLADNTSSVSLPDDMASSSRANREQKDTETALESVTVTTPVIEAIAE
-445 PVANNTSSE
+445 PVADNTSTESLPENMASSSTANSQKETENALESVTVTDPVIKAIAEPVADNTTSE

-459 MASSSTANKEQKDTE
+459 MASSSTANKEQKE
-474 TETAL
+474 
-479 KAVTLTDHVIE
+479 
-490 AIAETVAD
+490 
-498 NTTTERLPEDIAS
+498 
-511 SSTTNR
+511 
-517 EQKETE
+517 
-523 TALEAITVTD
+523 
-533 PVIEAI
+533 
-539 SEPVA
+539 
-544 DNTIP
+544 
-549 DSLPEDM
+549 
-556 ASSSTASSNQKETE
+556 
-570 TAQESVTVTNTVIE
+570 
-584 SIADTVADN
+584 
-593 TSTASLPEDMVSS
+593 
-606 STANSQQAIETDQ
+606 
-619 KQVTSP
+619 
-625 AVDNAATSVTDN
+625 
-637 SASDSLPEDMASSSA
+637 
-652 DNREQKE
+652 
-659 TETALEAVTVTDPV
+659 
-673 IEVIADTVADNTSS
+673 
-687 ESLPEDMASSSTAN
+687 
-701 KEQKDTE
+701 TE
-708 TAQESVTVTDPVIET
+708 TAQESVTVTDPVIEAIADPLADNT
-723 IAEPVADNT
+723 TTESLPEDMVSSSTANKEQKETETALESVTVTDTVIEAIAEPVADNT
-732 ITESLPEDMA
+732 
-742 SSSTANKEPKETET
+742 
-756 ETALEAVTVT
+756 
-766 DPVIE
+766 
-771 AIADTV
+771 
-777 TDNTSIESLPE
+777 TSESLPE

-795 ANREQENEVAA
+795 ANREQETEVAA

-819 ESRTNV
+819 ESRTKT

-834 SASAGA
+834 SAS
-840 EAGAGASTGAGAE
+840 TGAE

-861 RKARGKK
+861 PKAKAKGKK
-868 GGKVYARNYSEFVRL
+868 GGNAYARNYSEFVRL
-883 FGSSSASIKERTVDL
+883 FGSSSASIKERTVSL

-935 NLADTDVD
+935 NLADTGVD

-955 LSQNQNVLEQRHVSN
+955 LSQNQNVLEHRHVSN

-1103 LFTMLMRAHHKST
+1103 LFTMLMRAHPKST

-1147 FNSGEDEIIAHLRSQ
+1147 FSSGEDEIIAHLRSQ
-1162 LSEDSN
+1162 LPEDSN

-1183 ASQNLLQECEFVPYK
+1183 ASQNLLQKCEFVPYK

-1309 FKEDLKLDPKDQ
+1309 FKEDLKLDPKEQ

-1361 ASSHKKAHNPFNRVQ
+1361 ASSHKKAHNPLNRLQ

>member
-41 LLATKISLKAPAKAQ
+41 LLATKISLKAPAKAP

-129 LKKKPQISATPE
+129 LKKQPQLPASQE

-150 SQPLKDTNT
+150 SQYLQESNT
-159 VIADGASA
+159 IIADGDSA
-167 HAWPLNEDPLSSTT
+167 HAWPLKEDPLSSTT
-181 AVPTPTTTSANLAA
+181 AATTTTSANLAA
-195 LNATLASPADADV
+195 LNATLASQANADVNADAAAPTNDS
-208 DADASTNTNASANKT
+208 ASTHETN
-223 NSSPSLSTEAK
+223 NSTSTEVKEAK
-234 ANAEVI
+234 ANT
-240 ADAKTQNST
+240 KT
-249 PNSSSNSEVVKSKT
+249 SSSNSETVKSKT

-287 EHNLSHPQNAK
+287 EHNLSHAQNAQ

-352 TQKVAHSQ
+352 PQKVAHSQ

-367 PKVEPV
+367 PKVKPV
-373 AANSSDHQNE
+373 AANSSDHQN
-383 DNLPEAP
+383 DDTLPEGP
-390 INSAQIAQPSA
+390 INSAQIAQTSA
-401 ENTTTESLPEDMAS
+401 DNTTNESLPEDMVS
-415 SSTANREQTETETAQ
+415 SSTANKEPKETETTL
-430 ESVTVTDPVIETIAE
+430 ESVTVTDPVIEATAE
-445 PVANNTSSE
+445 PVADNTSTESLPEDMVSSSTANKEQKETETALEAVTVTTPVIEAIAETVADNTASE

-459 MASSSTANKEQKDTE
+459 MASSSTANKEQK
-474 TETAL
+474 
-479 KAVTLTDHVIE
+479 
-490 AIAETVAD
+490 
-498 NTTTERLPEDIAS
+498 
-511 SSTTNR
+511 
-517 EQKETE
+517 
-523 TALEAITVTD
+523 
-533 PVIEAI
+533 
-539 SEPVA
+539 
-544 DNTIP
+544 
-549 DSLPEDM
+549 
-556 ASSSTASSNQKETE
+556 ETE
-570 TAQESVTVTNTVIE
+570 TAQESVTVT
-584 SIADTVADN
+584 
-593 TSTASLPEDMVSS
+593 
-606 STANSQQAIETDQ
+606 
-619 KQVTSP
+619 
-625 AVDNAATSVTDN
+625 
-637 SASDSLPEDMASSSA
+637 
-652 DNREQKE
+652 
-659 TETALEAVTVTDPV
+659 DPV
-673 IEVIADTVADNTSS
+673 IEATAEPVADNTSS

-701 KEQKDTE
+701 REQKETE
-708 TAQESVTVTDPVIET
+708 TAQESVTVTDPVIEAT
-723 IAEPVADNT
+723 AEPVADNT
-732 ITESLPEDMA
+732 TTESLPEDMA
-742 SSSTANKEPKETET
+742 SSSTANKEQKETET
-756 ETALEAVTVT
+756 ETAQESVTVT
-766 DPVIE
+766 TPVIE
-771 AIADTV
+771 AIADPLA
-777 TDNTSIESLPE
+777 DNTTTESLPE
-788 DMASSSS
+788 DIASSSS
-795 ANREQENEVAA
+795 ANREQETEGAA

-819 ESRTNV
+819 ESRTKT

-840 EAGAGASTGAGAE
+840 EAKAEVEAGAGASTGAGASAGAGAGAE

-861 RKARGKK
+861 PKAKAKGKK
-868 GGKVYARNYSEFVRL
+868 GGNAYARNYSEFVRL
-883 FGSSSASIKERTVDL
+883 FGSSSASIKERTVSL
-898 IEHVFQAES
+898 IDHVFQAES

-921 ELFCLEQNLFGSGL
+921 EVFCLEQNLFGSGL
-935 NLADTDVD
+935 NLADTGVD

-955 LSQNQNVLEQRHVSN
+955 LSQNQNVLEHRHVSN

-1103 LFTMLMRAHHKST
+1103 LFTMLMRAHPNST
-1116 PDQQNALLML
+1116 PEQQNALLML

-1147 FNSGEDEIIAHLRSQ
+1147 FSSGEDEIIAHLRSQ
-1162 LSEDSN
+1162 LPEDSN

-1309 FKEDLKLDPKDQ
+1309 FKEDLKLDPKEQ

-1361 ASSHKKAHNPFNRVQ
+1361 ASSHKKAHNPLNRVQ

>member
-1 MNNNKQENSA
+1 MKNNKQENSA

-41 LLATKISLKAPAKAQ
+41 LLATKISLKAPAKAP
-56 TPSPALRKVTT
+56 TPAPALRKVTT

-111 TSRNH
+111 NSRNH

-141 LSASFVDSQ
+141 LSASFVDSH

-159 VIADGASA
+159 VIADGDSA
-167 HAWPLNEDPLSSTT
+167 HVWPLNEDPLSSTT
-181 AVPTPTTTSANLAA
+181 AAPTTTTTTTSANLAA

-208 DADASTNTNASANKT
+208 DADAATPTNTNASASKT
-223 NSSPSLSTEAK
+223 SSSSSLSTEAK
-234 ANAEVI
+234 ANTEVI

-401 ENTTTESLPEDMAS
+401 
-415 SSTANREQTETETAQ
+415 
-430 ESVTVTDPVIETIAE
+430 
-445 PVANNTSSE
+445 
-454 SLPED
+454 
-459 MASSSTANKEQKDTE
+459 
-474 TETAL
+474 
-479 KAVTLTDHVIE
+479 
-490 AIAETVAD
+490 
-498 NTTTERLPEDIAS
+498 
-511 SSTTNR
+511 
-517 EQKETE
+517 
-523 TALEAITVTD
+523 
-533 PVIEAI
+533 
-539 SEPVA
+539 
-544 DNTIP
+544 DNTITE
-549 DSLPEDM
+549 SLPEDM

-570 TAQESVTVTNTVIE
+570 TA
-584 SIADTVADN
+584 
-593 TSTASLPEDMVSS
+593 
-606 STANSQQAIETDQ
+606 
-619 KQVTSP
+619 
-625 AVDNAATSVTDN
+625 
-637 SASDSLPEDMASSSA
+637 
-652 DNREQKE
+652 
-659 TETALEAVTVTDPV
+659 LEAVTVTTPV
-673 IEVIADTVADNTSS
+673 IEA
-687 ESLPEDMASSSTAN
+687 
-701 KEQKDTE
+701 
-708 TAQESVTVTDPVIET
+708 

-732 ITESLPEDMA
+732 STESLPEDMA
-742 SSSTANKEPKETET
+742 SSSTANIEQKETET
-756 ETALEAVTVT
+756 TLEAVTVT

-771 AIADTV
+771 AIAEHV
-777 TDNTSIESLPE
+777 ADNISSESLPE

-795 ANREQENEVAA
+795 ANREQETEVAA

-811 KDVLKGDK
+811 KDLLKGDK
-819 ESRTNV
+819 ERRTKA
-825 KSTKSSLGN
+825 KSTKSSLEN
-834 SASAGA
+834 NASAGA
-840 EAGAGASTGAGAE
+840 EAKAKAKADAGASTGAGAGVGAE

-861 RKARGKK
+861 PKARGKK
-868 GGKVYARNYSEFVRL
+868 GGNVYARNYSEFVRL
-883 FGSSSASIKERTVDL
+883 FGSSSASIKERTVGL
-898 IEHVFQAES
+898 IEHVFQEES
-907 EILGERYEYTLKDH
+907 DILGKRYKYTLKDH

-955 LSQNQNVLEQRHVSN
+955 LSQNQNVLEHRHVSD

-1077 AESLYYDTTDML
+1077 AESLYYDPTDML

-1162 LSEDSN
+1162 LPEDSN
-1168 SADQSWSSCS
+1168 SADQFWSSCP

-1297 RLYLLIRCCVSY
+1297 RLNLLIRCCVSY
-1309 FKEDLKLDPKDQ
+1309 FQEDLKLDPKDQ
-1321 DLVCNLTRVAFN
+1321 SLVCNLTRVAFN
-1333 FVTHKAITIDLN
+1333 FVTNKAITIDLN

-1352 QDNISSKEL
+1352 QDSISSKEL

>member
-41 LLATKISLKAPAKAQ
+41 LLATKISLKAPAKAP

-79 AQDSAIDANTISYQE
+79 AQDSAIDANTISYKE

-116 NESSAPSALAVSA
+116 DESSAPSALAVSA

-150 SQPLKDTNT
+150 SQLLKDTNT
-159 VIADGASA
+159 VIADGDSA

-181 AVPTPTTTSANLAA
+181 ATPTTTSANLAA
-195 LNATLASPADADV
+195 LNATLAFQANADAD
-208 DADASTNTNASANKT
+208 AATPTNTNASNSKT
-223 NSSPSLSTEAK
+223 NSSLSTEAK
-234 ANAEVI
+234 ANTEVI

-287 EHNLSHPQNAK
+287 EHNLSHAQNAQ

-352 TQKVAHSQ
+352 TQKVVHSQ

-367 PKVEPV
+367 PKVKPV
-373 AANSSDHQNE
+373 TANSSDHQN
-383 DNLPEAP
+383 DDTLAEAP

-401 ENTTTESLPEDMAS
+401 DNTTTESLPEDMAS
-415 SSTANREQTETETAQ
+415 SSTANREQKETETAL
-430 ESVTVTDPVIETIAE
+430 EAVTVTDSVIEAIAE
-445 PVANNTSSE
+445 PLADNTIPD

-459 MASSSTANKEQKDTE
+459 MASSSTANREQKE
-474 TETAL
+474 TETAQES
-479 KAVTLTDHVIE
+479 VTVTTPVIE
-490 AIAETVAD
+490 AISETVAD
-498 NTTTERLPEDIAS
+498 NTSTESLPEDMAS
-511 SSTTNR
+511 SSSANR

-523 TALEAITVTD
+523 TALEAVSVTTQVIEAISDTVADNTSSESLPEDRASSSTANRELKETETALESVTVTD
-533 PVIEAI
+533 HVIEAI

-544 DNTIP
+544 DNTATE
-549 DSLPEDM
+549 SLPEDM

-570 TAQESVTVTNTVIE
+570 TAQESVTVT
-584 SIADTVADN
+584 
-593 TSTASLPEDMVSS
+593 
-606 STANSQQAIETDQ
+606 
-619 KQVTSP
+619 
-625 AVDNAATSVTDN
+625 
-637 SASDSLPEDMASSSA
+637 
-652 DNREQKE
+652 
-659 TETALEAVTVTDPV
+659 DPV
-673 IEVIADTVADNTSS
+673 IEA
-687 ESLPEDMASSSTAN
+687 
-701 KEQKDTE
+701 
-708 TAQESVTVTDPVIET
+708 

-742 SSSTANKEPKETET
+742 SSSTANREQKETET
-756 ETALEAVTVT
+756 TQESVTVT

-771 AIADTV
+771 AIAEPV
-777 TDNTSIESLPE
+777 ADNTTSESLPE

-819 ESRTNV
+819 ESRTKV

-834 SASAGA
+834 SASAEA

-861 RKARGKK
+861 PKAKAKAKGKK
-868 GGKVYARNYSEFVRL
+868 GGNAFARNYSEFVRL
-883 FGSSSASIKERTVDL
+883 FGSSSASIKERTVGL
-898 IEHVFQAES
+898 IDHVFQAEN

-955 LSQNQNVLEQRHVSN
+955 LSQNQNVLEHRHVSN

-1089 AKGASNH
+1089 AKGASKH

-1103 LFTMLMRAHHKST
+1103 LFTMLMRAHRKST

-1162 LSEDSN
+1162 LSEDNN

-1286 HSIALNNFITQ
+1286 HSIALHNFITQ

>member
-1 MNNNKQENSA
+1 MKNNKQENSA

-41 LLATKISLKAPAKAQ
+41 LLATKISLKATAKAP

-111 TSRNH
+111 NSRSH
-116 NESSAPSALAVSA
+116 DESSAPSALAVSA
-129 LKKKPQISATPE
+129 LKKKPQISSTQE
-141 LSASFVDSQ
+141 LSASFVNSQ
-150 SQPLKDTNT
+150 SQHLKDTNT
-159 VIADGASA
+159 VITYGDSA

-181 AVPTPTTTSANLAA
+181 AAPTTTTTSANLAA
-195 LNATLASPADADV
+195 LNATLASQANADIDADAD
-208 DADASTNTNASANKT
+208 APTNDSANTHKT
-223 NSSPSLSTEAK
+223 NNSTSTEVKEAK
-234 ANAEVI
+234 ANT
-240 ADAKTQNST
+240 KT
-249 PNSSSNSEVVKSKT
+249 SSSNSETVKSKT

-287 EHNLSHPQNAK
+287 EHNLSHAQNAQ

-352 TQKVAHSQ
+352 PQKVAHSQ

-367 PKVEPV
+367 PKVKPV
-373 AANSSDHQNE
+373 AANTSDHQN
-383 DNLPEAP
+383 DDALPEAP
-390 INSAQIAQPSA
+390 INSAQIAQSSA
-401 ENTTTESLPEDMAS
+401 DNTTTESLPEDMTSSSSAS
-415 SSTANREQTETETAQ
+415 SNQKEAETAQ
-430 ESVTVTDPVIETIAE
+430 ESVTVTDPVIEAIAE
-445 PVANNTSSE
+445 PLANNTSSA
-454 SLPED
+454 SLPDD
-459 MASSSTANKEQKDTE
+459 MASSSRA
-474 TETAL
+474 
-479 KAVTLTDHVIE
+479 
-490 AIAETVAD
+490 
-498 NTTTERLPEDIAS
+498 
-511 SSTTNR
+511 NR
-517 EQKETE
+517 EQKET
-523 TALEAITVTD
+523 D
-533 PVIEAI
+533 
-539 SEPVA
+539 
-544 DNTIP
+544 
-549 DSLPEDM
+549 
-556 ASSSTASSNQKETE
+556 
-570 TAQESVTVTNTVIE
+570 
-584 SIADTVADN
+584 
-593 TSTASLPEDMVSS
+593 
-606 STANSQQAIETDQ
+606 
-619 KQVTSP
+619 
-625 AVDNAATSVTDN
+625 
-637 SASDSLPEDMASSSA
+637 
-652 DNREQKE
+652 
-659 TETALEAVTVTDPV
+659 TALEAVTVTDTV
-673 IEVIADTVADNTSS
+673 IEAISETVADNTS
-687 ESLPEDMASSSTAN
+687 
-701 KEQKDTE
+701 
-708 TAQESVTVTDPVIET
+708 
-723 IAEPVADNT
+723 
-732 ITESLPEDMA
+732 TESLPED
-742 SSSTANKEPKETET
+742 
-756 ETALEAVTVT
+756 
-766 DPVIE
+766 I
-771 AIADTV
+771 
-777 TDNTSIESLPE
+777 
-788 DMASSSS
+788 ASSSS
-795 ANREQENEVAA
+795 ANREQETEVAA

-819 ESRTNV
+819 ESRTKV

-834 SASAGA
+834 NASAGA
-840 EAGAGASTGAGAE
+840 EVEAGAGASTGAGASAGAGAGAE

-861 RKARGKK
+861 PKAKAKGKK
-868 GGKVYARNYSEFVRL
+868 GGNSYARNYSEFVRL

-898 IEHVFQAES
+898 IEHVFQKES
-907 EILGERYEYTLKDH
+907 DILGKRYEYTLKDH
-921 ELFCLEQNLFGSGL
+921 EVFCLEQNLFGSGL
-935 NLADTDVD
+935 NLADTGVD

-955 LSQNQNVLEQRHVSN
+955 LSQNQNVLEHRHVSN

-1002 QGTDDEKWLSWQR
+1002 QGTDDEKWLNWQR

-1103 LFTMLMRAHHKST
+1103 LFTMLMRAHPNST
-1116 PDQQNALLML
+1116 PEQQNALLML

-1147 FNSGEDEIIAHLRSQ
+1147 FSSGEDEIIAHLRSQ
-1162 LSEDSN
+1162 LPEDSN

-1309 FKEDLKLDPKDQ
+1309 FKEDLKLDPKEQ

-1361 ASSHKKAHNPFNRVQ
+1361 ASSHKKAHNPLNRVQ

-1439 CVDKNKSMIML
+1439 CVDKNKSMIMF

>member
-1 MNNNKQENSA
+1 MKNNKQENSA

-56 TPSPALRKVTT
+56 APATALRKVTT

-111 TSRNH
+111 NSRNH

-129 LKKKPQISATPE
+129 LKKQPQISATPE

-150 SQPLKDTNT
+150 SQHLKDTNT
-159 VIADGASA
+159 VIADGDSA

-181 AVPTPTTTSANLAA
+181 ATPTTTTTSANLAA
-195 LNATLASPADADV
+195 LNATLASQANADIDADAD
-208 DADASTNTNASANKT
+208 APTNDSANTHKT
-223 NSSPSLSTEAK
+223 NNSTSTEVKEAK
-234 ANAEVI
+234 ANTEAI

-249 PNSSSNSEVVKSKT
+249 PNSSSNSETVKSKT

-287 EHNLSHPQNAK
+287 EHNLSHAQNAQ

-352 TQKVAHSQ
+352 PQKVAHSQ

-373 AANSSDHQNE
+373 AANSSDHQNK
-383 DNLPEAP
+383 DTLPEAP
-390 INSAQIAQPSA
+390 INSAQIAQSSA
-401 ENTTTESLPEDMAS
+401 DNSTTESLPEDMTSSSTASSNQKEVETAQESVTVTDPVIEAIAEPLANNTSSASLPDDMAS
-415 SSTANREQTETETAQ
+415 SSTANREQKETETAQ
-430 ESVTVTDPVIETIAE
+430 ESVTVTDPVIESIAEPLADNTASASLPEDMSSSSTANREQKETETAQESVTVTDTVIEAIAE
-445 PVANNTSSE
+445 PVADNTTTE

-459 MASSSTANKEQKDTE
+459 MASSS
-474 TETAL
+474 
-479 KAVTLTDHVIE
+479 
-490 AIAETVAD
+490 
-498 NTTTERLPEDIAS
+498 S
-511 SSTTNR
+511 
-517 EQKETE
+517 
-523 TALEAITVTD
+523 
-533 PVIEAI
+533 
-539 SEPVA
+539 
-544 DNTIP
+544 
-549 DSLPEDM
+549 
-556 ASSSTASSNQKETE
+556 ASSNQKETE
-570 TAQESVTVTNTVIE
+570 TAQESVTVTDPVIE
-584 SIADTVADN
+584 AIAEPLADN
-593 TSTASLPEDMVSS
+593 TSSASLPD
-606 STANSQQAIETDQ
+606 
-619 KQVTSP
+619 
-625 AVDNAATSVTDN
+625 
-637 SASDSLPEDMASSSA
+637 DMASSSRA
-652 DNREQKE
+652 NREQKE
-659 TETALEAVTVTDPV
+659 TDTALEAVTVTDTV
-673 IEVIADTVADNTSS
+673 IEAISETVADNTS
-687 ESLPEDMASSSTAN
+687 
-701 KEQKDTE
+701 
-708 TAQESVTVTDPVIET
+708 
-723 IAEPVADNT
+723 
-732 ITESLPEDMA
+732 TESLPEDMA

-756 ETALEAVTVT
+756 AQESVTVT
-766 DPVIE
+766 DTVIE
-771 AIADTV
+771 AISETV
-777 TDNTSIESLPE
+777 ADNTTTESLPE
-788 DMASSSS
+788 DIASSSS
-795 ANREQENEVAA
+795 ANREQETEVAA

-819 ESRTNV
+819 ESRTKV

-834 SASAGA
+834 NASAGA
-840 EAGAGASTGAGAE
+840 EVEAGAGASTGAGASAGAGAGAE

-861 RKARGKK
+861 PKAKAKGKK
-868 GGKVYARNYSEFVRL
+868 GGNSYARNYSEFVRL

-898 IEHVFQAES
+898 IEHVFQKES
-907 EILGERYEYTLKDH
+907 DILGKRYEYTLKDH
-921 ELFCLEQNLFGSGL
+921 EVFCLEQNLFGSGL
-935 NLADTDVD
+935 NLADTGVD

-955 LSQNQNVLEQRHVSN
+955 LSQNQNVLEHRHVSN

-1002 QGTDDEKWLSWQR
+1002 QGTDDEKWLNWQR

-1103 LFTMLMRAHHKST
+1103 LFTMLMRAHPNST
-1116 PDQQNALLML
+1116 TEQQNALLML

-1147 FNSGEDEIIAHLRSQ
+1147 FSSGEDEIIAHLRSQ
-1162 LSEDSN
+1162 LPEDSN

-1309 FKEDLKLDPKDQ
+1309 FKEDLKLDPKEQ

-1361 ASSHKKAHNPFNRVQ
+1361 ASSHKKAHNPLNRVQ

-1439 CVDKNKSMIML
+1439 CVDKNKSMIMF

>member
-1 MNNNKQENSA
+1 MKNNKQENSA

-41 LLATKISLKAPAKAQ
+41 LLATKISLKAPAKAPTQ
-56 TPSPALRKVTT
+56 SPALRKVTT

-111 TSRNH
+111 NSRNH

-150 SQPLKDTNT
+150 SQYLQESNT
-159 VIADGASA
+159 IIADGDSA

-181 AVPTPTTTSANLAA
+181 AATTTTSANLAA

-208 DADASTNTNASANKT
+208 DADAATPANDSASTHETN
-223 NSSPSLSTEAK
+223 NSTSTEVKEAK
-234 ANAEVI
+234 ANTEAI

-287 EHNLSHPQNAK
+287 EHNLSHAQNAQ
-298 DTTSSAKV
+298 DTTSSAQV

-352 TQKVAHSQ
+352 TQKVAQSQ

-367 PKVEPV
+367 PKVKPV
-373 AANSSDHQNE
+373 TANSSDHQNKDTLPQATISSSHPE
-383 DNLPEAP
+383 PEQTNTAKTIADNTTTESLPEDMTSSS
-390 INSAQIAQPSA
+390 SASSNQKETETAQESVTVTTPVIEAIAEPLADNTASA
-401 ENTTTESLPEDMAS
+401 SLPEDMSSSSTANREQKETETAQESVTVTTPVIEAIAEPVADNTTTESLPEDMAS
-415 SSTANREQTETETAQ
+415 SSRANREQKETETETAQ
-430 ESVTVTDPVIETIAE
+430 ESVTVTDPVIEAIAE
-445 PVANNTSSE
+445 PVADNTTSE

-459 MASSSTANKEQKDTE
+459 MASSSRA
-474 TETAL
+474 
-479 KAVTLTDHVIE
+479 
-490 AIAETVAD
+490 
-498 NTTTERLPEDIAS
+498 
-511 SSTTNR
+511 NR

-523 TALEAITVTD
+523 
-533 PVIEAI
+533 
-539 SEPVA
+539 
-544 DNTIP
+544 
-549 DSLPEDM
+549 
-556 ASSSTASSNQKETE
+556 
-570 TAQESVTVTNTVIE
+570 
-584 SIADTVADN
+584 
-593 TSTASLPEDMVSS
+593 
-606 STANSQQAIETDQ
+606 
-619 KQVTSP
+619 
-625 AVDNAATSVTDN
+625 
-637 SASDSLPEDMASSSA
+637 
-652 DNREQKE
+652 
-659 TETALEAVTVTDPV
+659 
-673 IEVIADTVADNTSS
+673 
-687 ESLPEDMASSSTAN
+687 
-701 KEQKDTE
+701 TE
-708 TAQESVTVTDPVIET
+708 TAQESVTVTDPVIEA
-723 IAEPVADNT
+723 IAEPLADNTSTESLPEDMVSSSTANKEQKETDTALEAVTVTDTVIEAISETVADNT
-732 ITESLPEDMA
+732 STESLPEDMA

-756 ETALEAVTVT
+756 ALEAVTVT

-771 AIADTV
+771 AISETV
-777 TDNTSIESLPE
+777 ADNTTTESLPE
-788 DMASSSS
+788 DIASSSS
-795 ANREQENEVAA
+795 ANREQETEVAA

-819 ESRTNV
+819 ESRTKV

-834 SASAGA
+834 NASAGA
-840 EAGAGASTGAGAE
+840 EVEAGAGASTGAGASAGAGAGAE
-853 EQIASEVK
+853 EQVASEVK
-861 RKARGKK
+861 PKAKAKGKK
-868 GGKVYARNYSEFVRL
+868 GGNAYARNYSEFVRL

-898 IEHVFQAES
+898 IEHVFQKES
-907 EILGERYEYTLKDH
+907 DILGERYEYTLKDH
-921 ELFCLEQNLFGSGL
+921 EVFCLEQNLFGSGL
-935 NLADTDVD
+935 NLADTGVD

-955 LSQNQNVLEQRHVSN
+955 LSQNQNVLEHRHVSN

-1077 AESLYYDTTDML
+1077 AESLYYDTIDML

-1103 LFTMLMRAHHKST
+1103 LFTMLMRAHRKST

-1147 FNSGEDEIIAHLRSQ
+1147 FSSGEDEIIAHLRSQ

-1168 SADQSWSSCS
+1168 STDQSWSSCP

-1219 KQQLLKSLSVMGML
+1219 KQQLLKSLSVMGMF

-1309 FKEDLKLDPKDQ
+1309 FKEDLKLDPKEQ

-1361 ASSHKKAHNPFNRVQ
+1361 ASSHKKAHNPLNRVQ

>member
-1 MNNNKQENSA
+1 MKNNKQENSA

-129 LKKKPQISATPE
+129 LKKKPQISSTPE

-150 SQPLKDTNT
+150 NQPLKDTNT
-159 VIADGASA
+159 VITDGDSA

-181 AVPTPTTTSANLAA
+181 AAPTTTTTSANLAA

-208 DADASTNTNASANKT
+208 DADASTNDSANTHKT
-223 NSSPSLSTEAK
+223 NNSTSTEVKEAK
-234 ANAEVI
+234 ANT
-240 ADAKTQNST
+240 KT
-249 PNSSSNSEVVKSKT
+249 SSSNSETVKSKT

-287 EHNLSHPQNAK
+287 EHNLSHAQNAQ

-352 TQKVAHSQ
+352 TQKVANSQ

-373 AANSSDHQNE
+373 AANSSDHQNK
-383 DNLPEAP
+383 DTLPEAP
-390 INSAQIAQPSA
+390 INSAQIAQSSA
-401 ENTTTESLPEDMAS
+401 DNSTTESLPEDMVSSSTANREQKETETALESVTVTTPVIEAIAEPLADNTSSASLPDDMASSSRANREQKETDTALEAVTVTDTVIEAIAEPVADNTTREILPEDMVSSSTANREQKETETALESVTVTTPVIEAIAEPLANNTSSESLPEDMAS
-415 SSTANREQTETETAQ
+415 SITANKEQKETETALEAVTVTEPVIEAIAEPLADNTASESLPEDMASSITANKEQKETETAQ
-430 ESVTVTDPVIETIAE
+430 ESVTVTDPVIEAISE
-445 PVANNTSSE
+445 PLADNTASE

-459 MASSSTANKEQKDTE
+459 MASSITANKE
-474 TETAL
+474 
-479 KAVTLTDHVIE
+479 
-490 AIAETVAD
+490 
-498 NTTTERLPEDIAS
+498 
-511 SSTTNR
+511 
-517 EQKETE
+517 
-523 TALEAITVTD
+523 
-533 PVIEAI
+533 
-539 SEPVA
+539 
-544 DNTIP
+544 
-549 DSLPEDM
+549 
-556 ASSSTASSNQKETE
+556 QKETE
-570 TAQESVTVTNTVIE
+570 TAQESVTVTDHVIE
-584 SIADTVADN
+584 AIAE
-593 TSTASLPEDMVSS
+593 P
-606 STANSQQAIETDQ
+606 
-619 KQVTSP
+619 
-625 AVDNAATSVTDN
+625 
-637 SASDSLPEDMASSSA
+637 
-652 DNREQKE
+652 
-659 TETALEAVTVTDPV
+659 
-673 IEVIADTVADNTSS
+673 VADNTSS
-687 ESLPEDMASSSTAN
+687 ESLPEDIASSSR
-701 KEQKDTE
+701 
-708 TAQESVTVTDPVIET
+708 
-723 IAEPVADNT
+723 
-732 ITESLPEDMA
+732 
-742 SSSTANKEPKETET
+742 
-756 ETALEAVTVT
+756 
-766 DPVIE
+766 
-771 AIADTV
+771 
-777 TDNTSIESLPE
+777 
-788 DMASSSS
+788 
-795 ANREQENEVAA
+795 ANREQETEVSA

-811 KDVLKGDK
+811 KDLLKGDK
-819 ESRTNV
+819 ESRTKV

-840 EAGAGASTGAGAE
+840 EVEAGAGASTGAGASAGAGAGAE

-861 RKARGKK
+861 PKAKAKGKK
-868 GGKVYARNYSEFVRL
+868 GGNSYARNYSEFVRL

-898 IEHVFQAES
+898 IEHVFQKES
-907 EILGERYEYTLKDH
+907 DILGKRYEYTLKDH
-921 ELFCLEQNLFGSGL
+921 EVFCLEQNLFGSGL
-935 NLADTDVD
+935 NLADTGVD

-955 LSQNQNVLEQRHVSN
+955 LSQNQNVLEHRHVSN

-1103 LFTMLMRAHHKST
+1103 LFTMLMRAHPNST

-1147 FNSGEDEIIAHLRSQ
+1147 FSSGEDEIIAHLRSQ
-1162 LSEDSN
+1162 LPEDSN
-1168 SADQSWSSCS
+1168 STDQSWSSCS

-1309 FKEDLKLDPKDQ
+1309 FKEDLKLDPKEQ

-1361 ASSHKKAHNPFNRVQ
+1361 ASSHKKAHNPLNRVQ

>member
-1 MNNNKQENSA
+1 MKNNKQENSA

-56 TPSPALRKVTT
+56 APATALRKVTT

-111 TSRNH
+111 NSRNH

-129 LKKKPQISATPE
+129 LKKQPQISATPE
-141 LSASFVDSQ
+141 LSASFVDTQ
-150 SQPLKDTNT
+150 SQYLQESNT
-159 VIADGASA
+159 IIADGDSA

-181 AVPTPTTTSANLAA
+181 AAPTTTTTSANLAA
-195 LNATLASPADADV
+195 LNATLASQANADIDADAD
-208 DADASTNTNASANKT
+208 APTNDSANTHKT
-223 NSSPSLSTEAK
+223 NNSTSTEVKEAK
-234 ANAEVI
+234 ANT
-240 ADAKTQNST
+240 KT
-249 PNSSSNSEVVKSKT
+249 SSLNSETVKSKT

-287 EHNLSHPQNAK
+287 EHNLSHAQNAQ

-352 TQKVAHSQ
+352 PQKVANSQ

-373 AANSSDHQNE
+373 AANSSDHQN
-383 DNLPEAP
+383 DYALPEGP
-390 INSAQIAQPSA
+390 INSAQIAQSSA
-401 ENTTTESLPEDMAS
+401 DNTTTESLPEDMTSSSSASSNQKEAETAQESVTVTDHVIEAIAAPVADNTASASLPEDMSSSSTANREQKETETAQESVTVTDTVIEAIAEPVADNTTTESLPEDMAS
-415 SSTANREQTETETAQ
+415 SS
-430 ESVTVTDPVIETIAE
+430 S
-445 PVANNTSSE
+445 
-454 SLPED
+454 
-459 MASSSTANKEQKDTE
+459 
-474 TETAL
+474 
-479 KAVTLTDHVIE
+479 
-490 AIAETVAD
+490 
-498 NTTTERLPEDIAS
+498 
-511 SSTTNR
+511 
-517 EQKETE
+517 
-523 TALEAITVTD
+523 
-533 PVIEAI
+533 
-539 SEPVA
+539 
-544 DNTIP
+544 
-549 DSLPEDM
+549 
-556 ASSSTASSNQKETE
+556 ASSNQKETE
-570 TAQESVTVTNTVIE
+570 TAQESVTVTDPVIE
-584 SIADTVADN
+584 AIAEPLADN
-593 TSTASLPEDMVSS
+593 TSSASLPD
-606 STANSQQAIETDQ
+606 
-619 KQVTSP
+619 
-625 AVDNAATSVTDN
+625 
-637 SASDSLPEDMASSSA
+637 DMASSSRA
-652 DNREQKE
+652 NREQKE
-659 TETALEAVTVTDPV
+659 TDTALEAVTVTDTV
-673 IEVIADTVADNTSS
+673 IEAISETVADNTS
-687 ESLPEDMASSSTAN
+687 
-701 KEQKDTE
+701 
-708 TAQESVTVTDPVIET
+708 
-723 IAEPVADNT
+723 
-732 ITESLPEDMA
+732 TESLPEDMA

-756 ETALEAVTVT
+756 AQESVTVT

-771 AIADTV
+771 AISEPLA
-777 TDNTSIESLPE
+777 DNTSSESLPE
-788 DMASSSS
+788 DIASSSR
-795 ANREQENEVAA
+795 ANREQETEVSA

-819 ESRTNV
+819 ESRTKA
-825 KSTKSSLGN
+825 KSTKSSLEN

-840 EAGAGASTGAGAE
+840 EVEAGAGASTGAGASAGAGAGAE

-861 RKARGKK
+861 PKAKAKGKK
-868 GGKVYARNYSEFVRL
+868 GGNSYARNYSEFVRL

-898 IEHVFQAES
+898 IEHVFQKES
-907 EILGERYEYTLKDH
+907 DILGKRYEYTLKDH
-921 ELFCLEQNLFGSGL
+921 EVFCLEQNLFGSGL
-935 NLADTDVD
+935 NLADTGVD

-955 LSQNQNVLEQRHVSN
+955 LSQNQNVLEHRHVSN

-1002 QGTDDEKWLSWQR
+1002 QGTDDEKWLNWQR

-1147 FNSGEDEIIAHLRSQ
+1147 FSSGEDEIIAHLRSQ
-1162 LSEDSN
+1162 LPEDSN
-1168 SADQSWSSCS
+1168 STDQSWRSCS

-1309 FKEDLKLDPKDQ
+1309 FKEDLKLDPKEQ

-1361 ASSHKKAHNPFNRVQ
+1361 ASSHKKAHNPLNRVQ

-1439 CVDKNKSMIML
+1439 CVDKNKSMIMF

>member
-1 MNNNKQENSA
+1 MKNNKQENSA

-41 LLATKISLKAPAKAQ
+41 LLATKISLKAPAKAP

-111 TSRNH
+111 NSRNH

-129 LKKKPQISATPE
+129 LKKQPQISSTPE

-150 SQPLKDTNT
+150 SQHLKDTNT
-159 VIADGASA
+159 VITYGDSA

-181 AVPTPTTTSANLAA
+181 AAPTTTTTSANLAA
-195 LNATLASPADADV
+195 LNATLASPADAD
-208 DADASTNTNASANKT
+208 ASTNTNASASKT
-223 NSSPSLSTEAK
+223 NSSSSLSTEAK
-234 ANAEVI
+234 ANTEAI

-249 PNSSSNSEVVKSKT
+249 PNSSSNSETVKSKT

-287 EHNLSHPQNAK
+287 EHNLSHAQNAQ
-298 DTTSSAKV
+298 DTTTSAKV

-352 TQKVAHSQ
+352 TKKVSHSQ

-373 AANSSDHQNE
+373 AANSSDHQN
-383 DNLPEAP
+383 DDALPEAP
-390 INSAQIAQPSA
+390 INSAQPEQSSA
-401 ENTTTESLPEDMAS
+401 DNTTTESLPEDMTSSSSASSNQKETETAQEYVTVTTPVIEAIADPVADNTTSESLPQDMVS
-415 SSTANREQTETETAQ
+415 SSTANREQKETETAQ
-430 ESVTVTDPVIETIAE
+430 ESVTVTTPVIEAIAE
-445 PVANNTSSE
+445 PLADNTSSE

-459 MASSSTANKEQKDTE
+459 MASSSSANREQKDTD
-474 TETAL
+474 TAL
-479 KAVTLTDHVIE
+479 ESVTVTDTVIE
-490 AIAETVAD
+490 AIAEPVAD
-498 NTTTERLPEDIAS
+498 NTTTESLPEDMAS
-511 SSTTNR
+511 SITTNK

-523 TALEAITVTD
+523 TTLESVTVTD

-539 SEPVA
+539 VEPVA
-544 DNTIP
+544 DNTSSESLPEDMASPSSANREQKDTDTALESVTVTDTVIEAIAEP
-549 DSLPEDM
+549 VADNTTTESLPEDM
-556 ASSSTASSNQKETE
+556 ASS
-570 TAQESVTVTNTVIE
+570 I
-584 SIADTVADN
+584 
-593 TSTASLPEDMVSS
+593 
-606 STANSQQAIETDQ
+606 TAN
-619 KQVTSP
+619 K
-625 AVDNAATSVTDN
+625 
-637 SASDSLPEDMASSSA
+637 
-652 DNREQKE
+652 EQKE
-659 TETALEAVTVTDPV
+659 TETALEAVTVTDTV
-673 IEVIADTVADNTSS
+673 IEAISETVADNTSS

-701 KEQKDTE
+701 KEQKETE
-708 TAQESVTVTDPVIET
+708 TALESVTVTDTVIEA
-723 IAEPVADNT
+723 IAEPLADNT
-732 ITESLPEDMA
+732 TTESLPEDIA
-742 SSSTANKEPKETET
+742 SP
-756 ETALEAVTVT
+756 
-766 DPVIE
+766 
-771 AIADTV
+771 
-777 TDNTSIESLPE
+777 
-788 DMASSSS
+788 SS
-795 ANREQENEVAA
+795 ANREQETEVAA

-819 ESRTNV
+819 ESRTKT

-840 EAGAGASTGAGAE
+840 EAKAEVEAGAGASTGAGASAGAGAE

-861 RKARGKK
+861 PKAKAKGKK
-868 GGKVYARNYSEFVRL
+868 GGNSYARNYSEFVRL

-898 IEHVFQAES
+898 IEHVFQKES
-907 EILGERYEYTLKDH
+907 DILGERYEYTLKDH
-921 ELFCLEQNLFGSGL
+921 EVFCLEQNLFGSGL
-935 NLADTDVD
+935 NLADTGVD

-955 LSQNQNVLEQRHVSN
+955 LSQNQNVLEHRHVSN

-1064 AKAWTEHFLFPFG
+1064 AKAWTGHFLFPFG

-1103 LFTMLMRAHHKST
+1103 LFTMLMRAHPKST
-1116 PDQQNALLML
+1116 PDQQNALLLL

-1147 FNSGEDEIIAHLRSQ
+1147 FSSGEDEIIAHLRSQ
-1162 LSEDSN
+1162 LPEDSN

-1309 FKEDLKLDPKDQ
+1309 FKEDLKLDPKEQ

-1361 ASSHKKAHNPFNRVQ
+1361 ASSHKKAHNPLNRVQ
-1376 ESQPYP
+1376 ENQPYP

>member
-1 MNNNKQENSA
+1 MKNNKQENSA

-41 LLATKISLKAPAKAQ
+41 LLATKISLKAPAKAP
-56 TPSPALRKVTT
+56 TPAPALRKVTT

-111 TSRNH
+111 NSRNH

-141 LSASFVDSQ
+141 LSASFVDSH

-159 VIADGASA
+159 VIADGDSA
-167 HAWPLNEDPLSSTT
+167 HVWPLNEDPLSSTT
-181 AVPTPTTTSANLAA
+181 AAPTTTTTTTSANLAA

-208 DADASTNTNASANKT
+208 DADAATPTNTNASASKT
-223 NSSPSLSTEAK
+223 SSSSSLSTEAK
-234 ANAEVI
+234 ANTEVI

-401 ENTTTESLPEDMAS
+401 
-415 SSTANREQTETETAQ
+415 
-430 ESVTVTDPVIETIAE
+430 
-445 PVANNTSSE
+445 
-454 SLPED
+454 
-459 MASSSTANKEQKDTE
+459 
-474 TETAL
+474 
-479 KAVTLTDHVIE
+479 
-490 AIAETVAD
+490 
-498 NTTTERLPEDIAS
+498 
-511 SSTTNR
+511 
-517 EQKETE
+517 
-523 TALEAITVTD
+523 
-533 PVIEAI
+533 
-539 SEPVA
+539 
-544 DNTIP
+544 DNTITE
-549 DSLPEDM
+549 SLPEDM

-570 TAQESVTVTNTVIE
+570 TA
-584 SIADTVADN
+584 
-593 TSTASLPEDMVSS
+593 
-606 STANSQQAIETDQ
+606 
-619 KQVTSP
+619 
-625 AVDNAATSVTDN
+625 
-637 SASDSLPEDMASSSA
+637 
-652 DNREQKE
+652 
-659 TETALEAVTVTDPV
+659 LEAVTVTNPV
-673 IEVIADTVADNTSS
+673 IEAIDEPVADNTSS

-701 KEQKDTE
+701 IEQ
-708 TAQESVTVTDPVIET
+708 
-723 IAEPVADNT
+723 
-732 ITESLPEDMA
+732 
-742 SSSTANKEPKETET
+742 KETET
-756 ETALEAVTVT
+756 TLEAVTVT

-771 AIADTV
+771 AIAEHV
-777 TDNTSIESLPE
+777 ADNISSESLPE

-795 ANREQENEVAA
+795 ANREQETEVAA

-811 KDVLKGDK
+811 KDLLKGDK
-819 ESRTNV
+819 ERRTKA
-825 KSTKSSLGN
+825 KSTKSSLEN
-834 SASAGA
+834 NASAGA
-840 EAGAGASTGAGAE
+840 EAKAKAKADAGASTGAGAGVGAE

-861 RKARGKK
+861 PKARGKK
-868 GGKVYARNYSEFVRL
+868 GGNVYARNYSEFVRL
-883 FGSSSASIKERTVDL
+883 FGSSSASIKERTVGL
-898 IEHVFQAES
+898 IEHVFQEES
-907 EILGERYEYTLKDH
+907 DILGKRYKYTLKDH

-955 LSQNQNVLEQRHVSN
+955 LSQNQNVLEHRHVSD

-1077 AESLYYDTTDML
+1077 AESLYYDPTDML

-1162 LSEDSN
+1162 LPEDSN
-1168 SADQSWSSCS
+1168 SADQFWSSCP

-1297 RLYLLIRCCVSY
+1297 RLNLLIRCCVSY
-1309 FKEDLKLDPKDQ
+1309 FQEDLKLDPKDQ
-1321 DLVCNLTRVAFN
+1321 SLVCNLTRVAFN
-1333 FVTHKAITIDLN
+1333 FVTNKAITIDLN

-1352 QDNISSKEL
+1352 QDSISSKEL

>member
-41 LLATKISLKAPAKAQ
+41 LLATKISLKAPAKAP
-56 TPSPALRKVTT
+56 TPATALRKVTT

-111 TSRNH
+111 NSRNH

-129 LKKKPQISATPE
+129 LKKKPQISATTE

-150 SQPLKDTNT
+150 SHPLKDTNT
-159 VIADGASA
+159 VIADGDSA
-167 HAWPLNEDPLSSTT
+167 HVWPLNEDPLSSTT
-181 AVPTPTTTSANLAA
+181 AAPTTTTTTTSANLAA

-208 DADASTNTNASANKT
+208 DADAATPTNTNASASKT
-223 NSSPSLSTEAK
+223 SSSSSLSTEAK
-234 ANAEVI
+234 ANTEVI

-401 ENTTTESLPEDMAS
+401 
-415 SSTANREQTETETAQ
+415 
-430 ESVTVTDPVIETIAE
+430 
-445 PVANNTSSE
+445 
-454 SLPED
+454 
-459 MASSSTANKEQKDTE
+459 
-474 TETAL
+474 
-479 KAVTLTDHVIE
+479 
-490 AIAETVAD
+490 
-498 NTTTERLPEDIAS
+498 
-511 SSTTNR
+511 
-517 EQKETE
+517 
-523 TALEAITVTD
+523 
-533 PVIEAI
+533 
-539 SEPVA
+539 
-544 DNTIP
+544 DNTITE
-549 DSLPEDM
+549 SLPEDM

-570 TAQESVTVTNTVIE
+570 TA
-584 SIADTVADN
+584 
-593 TSTASLPEDMVSS
+593 
-606 STANSQQAIETDQ
+606 
-619 KQVTSP
+619 
-625 AVDNAATSVTDN
+625 
-637 SASDSLPEDMASSSA
+637 
-652 DNREQKE
+652 
-659 TETALEAVTVTDPV
+659 LEAVTVTTPV
-673 IEVIADTVADNTSS
+673 IEA
-687 ESLPEDMASSSTAN
+687 
-701 KEQKDTE
+701 
-708 TAQESVTVTDPVIET
+708 

-732 ITESLPEDMA
+732 STESLPEDMA
-742 SSSTANKEPKETET
+742 SSSTASSNQKET

-771 AIADTV
+771 AIADPLADNTITESLPEDMASSSSANREQKETETALEAVTVTTPVIEAIAEPLADNTSRESLPEDMASSSSANKEQKETETTLEAVTV
-777 TDNTSIESLPE
+777 TDPVIETIAEPLADNTSSESLPEDMASSSTANIEQKETETTLEAVTVTDPVIEAIAEHVADNISSESLPE

-795 ANREQENEVAA
+795 ANREQETEVAA

-811 KDVLKGDK
+811 KDLLKGDK
-819 ESRTNV
+819 ERRTKA
-825 KSTKSSLGN
+825 KSTKSSLEN
-834 SASAGA
+834 NASAGA
-840 EAGAGASTGAGAE
+840 EAKAKAKADAGASTGAGAGVGAE

-861 RKARGKK
+861 PKARGKK
-868 GGKVYARNYSEFVRL
+868 GGNVYARNYSEFVRL
-883 FGSSSASIKERTVDL
+883 FGSSSASIKERTVGL
-898 IEHVFQAES
+898 IEHVFQEES
-907 EILGERYEYTLKDH
+907 DILGKRYKYTLKDH

-955 LSQNQNVLEQRHVSN
+955 LSQNQNVLEHRHVSD

-1162 LSEDSN
+1162 LPEDSN
-1168 SADQSWSSCS
+1168 STDQSWSSCP

-1297 RLYLLIRCCVSY
+1297 RLNLLIRCCVTY
-1309 FKEDLKLDPKDQ
+1309 FQEDLKLDPKEQ

-1352 QDNISSKEL
+1352 QDSISSKEL

>member
-41 LLATKISLKAPAKAQ
+41 LLATKISLKAPAKAP

-116 NESSAPSALAVSA
+116 DESSEPSALAVSA
-129 LKKKPQISATPE
+129 LKKKPQISVTQE

-150 SQPLKDTNT
+150 SQHLKDTNT
-159 VIADGASA
+159 VITDGASA
-167 HAWPLNEDPLSSTT
+167 HVWPLNEDPLSSTT
-181 AVPTPTTTSANLAA
+181 AAPTPTPTTTSANLAA

-208 DADASTNTNASANKT
+208 DADADASTNTNASASKT
-223 NSSPSLSTEAK
+223 NSSLSTEAK
-234 ANAEVI
+234 ANTEVI

-298 DTTSSAKV
+298 DTTTSAKV

-316 NNLDALELNNATMSA
+316 NNIDALELNNKTMSA

-373 AANSSDHQNE
+373 TANSSDHHN
-383 DNLPEAP
+383 DDTLPKAP
-390 INSAQIAQPSA
+390 INSAQVAQPSA
-401 ENTTTESLPEDMAS
+401 DNTTTESLPYDMAS
-415 SSTANREQTETETAQ
+415 SSTACSNQKETETAQ
-430 ESVTVTDPVIETIAE
+430 ESVTVTDPVIEAIAESVADNNSSESLPEDMASSSSASSNQKETETAQEYVTVTDSVIEAIAE
-445 PVANNTSSE
+445 PVADNTSSE

-459 MASSSTANKEQKDTE
+459 MASSITAN
-474 TETAL
+474 
-479 KAVTLTDHVIE
+479 
-490 AIAETVAD
+490 
-498 NTTTERLPEDIAS
+498 
-511 SSTTNR
+511 R
-517 EQKETE
+517 E
-523 TALEAITVTD
+523 
-533 PVIEAI
+533 
-539 SEPVA
+539 
-544 DNTIP
+544 
-549 DSLPEDM
+549 
-556 ASSSTASSNQKETE
+556 QKETE
-570 TAQESVTVTNTVIE
+570 TAQESVAVTDPVIE
-584 SIADTVADN
+584 AIADTVAENTSSESLHEDIASSSTANKEQKETETAQESVEVTDPVIEAIVEPVADN
-593 TSTASLPEDMVSS
+593 TSSESLPEDMASPSS
-606 STANSQQAIETDQ
+606 ANREQKDTDTALE
-619 KQVTSP
+619 
-625 AVDNAATSVTDN
+625 SVTVTDTVIEAIAEPVADN
-637 SASDSLPEDMASSSA
+637 TTTESLPEDMASSITA
-652 DNREQKE
+652 NKEQKE
-659 TETALEAVTVTDPV
+659 TETALEAVTVTDTVIEAIAEPLADNTTTESLPEDIASSSSANREQKETETAQESVTVTTPV
-673 IEVIADTVADNTSS
+673 IEAIAEPLADNTSS

-701 KEQKDTE
+701 KEQKETE
-708 TAQESVTVTDPVIET
+708 TAQESVTVTDPVIEA
-723 IAEPVADNT
+723 IAEPLADNT
-732 ITESLPEDMA
+732 A
-742 SSSTANKEPKETET
+742 S
-756 ETALEAVTVT
+756 
-766 DPVIE
+766 
-771 AIADTV
+771 
-777 TDNTSIESLPE
+777 ESLPE

-795 ANREQENEVAA
+795 ANREQETEVSA
-806 VQENS
+806 VRENS

-819 ESRTNV
+819 ESRT
-825 KSTKSSLGN
+825 KSSLGN
-834 SASAGA
+834 SASTVAGA
-840 EAGAGASTGAGAE
+840 VAE

-861 RKARGKK
+861 PKSKAKGKK
-868 GGKVYARNYSEFVRL
+868 GGNAYARNYSEFVRL
-883 FGSSSASIKERTVDL
+883 FGSSSASIKERTVSL
-898 IEHVFQAES
+898 IDHVFQAES
-907 EILGERYEYTLKDH
+907 EILGKRYEYTLKDH

-935 NLADTDVD
+935 NLADTGVD

-955 LSQNQNVLEQRHVSN
+955 LSQNQNVLEHRHVSN

-1147 FNSGEDEIIAHLRSQ
+1147 FSSGEDEIIAHLRSQ
-1162 LSEDSN
+1162 LPEDSN
-1168 SADQSWSSCS
+1168 STDQSWSSCS

-1219 KQQLLKSLSVMGML
+1219 KQQLLKSLSVMGMF

-1309 FKEDLKLDPKDQ
+1309 FKEDLKLDPKEQ

-1361 ASSHKKAHNPFNRVQ
+1361 ASSHKKAHNPLNRVQ

-1392 NALMT
+1392 NALMS

>member
-1 MNNNKQENSA
+1 MKNNKQENSA

-41 LLATKISLKAPAKAQ
+41 LLATKISLKAPAKAP

-111 TSRNH
+111 NSRSH
-116 NESSAPSALAVSA
+116 DESSAPSALAVSA
-129 LKKKPQISATPE
+129 LKKKPQISATQE

-150 SQPLKDTNT
+150 SQHLKDTNT
-159 VIADGASA
+159 VITYGDSA

-181 AVPTPTTTSANLAA
+181 AAPTTTSANLAA
-195 LNATLASPADADV
+195 LNATLASKADADI
-208 DADASTNTNASANKT
+208 DADAATPTNDSANTHKT
-223 NSSPSLSTEAK
+223 NNSTSTEVKEAK
-234 ANAEVI
+234 ANT
-240 ADAKTQNST
+240 KT
-249 PNSSSNSEVVKSKT
+249 SSLNSETVKSKT

-352 TQKVAHSQ
+352 PQKVAHSQ

-373 AANSSDHQNE
+373 AANSSDHQN
-383 DNLPEAP
+383 DYALPEGP
-390 INSAQIAQPSA
+390 INSAQPEQLSA
-401 ENTTTESLPEDMAS
+401 DNTTTESLPEDMTSSSSASSNQKEAETAQESVTVTDPVIEAIAEPLANNTSSASLPDDMAS
-415 SSTANREQTETETAQ
+415 SSTANREQKETETAQ
-430 ESVTVTDPVIETIAE
+430 ESVTVTDPVIEAIAE
-445 PVANNTSSE
+445 P
-454 SLPED
+454 L
-459 MASSSTANKEQKDTE
+459 
-474 TETAL
+474 
-479 KAVTLTDHVIE
+479 
-490 AIAETVAD
+490 AD
-498 NTTTERLPEDIAS
+498 NTA
-511 SSTTNR
+511 
-517 EQKETE
+517 
-523 TALEAITVTD
+523 
-533 PVIEAI
+533 
-539 SEPVA
+539 
-544 DNTIP
+544 
-549 DSLPEDM
+549 
-556 ASSSTASSNQKETE
+556 
-570 TAQESVTVTNTVIE
+570 
-584 SIADTVADN
+584 
-593 TSTASLPEDMVSS
+593 
-606 STANSQQAIETDQ
+606 
-619 KQVTSP
+619 
-625 AVDNAATSVTDN
+625 
-637 SASDSLPEDMASSSA
+637 
-652 DNREQKE
+652 
-659 TETALEAVTVTDPV
+659 
-673 IEVIADTVADNTSS
+673 S

-708 TAQESVTVTDPVIET
+708 TAQESV
-723 IAEPVADNT
+723 VADNT
-732 ITESLPEDMA
+732 TTESLPEDMA
-742 SSSTANKEPKETET
+742 SSITTNKEQKET

-766 DPVIE
+766 TPVIEAIAETVADNTSSESLPEDMESSITANKEQKETETAQESVTVTDPVIE
-771 AIADTV
+771 AISEPLA
-777 TDNTSIESLPE
+777 DNTSSESLPE
-788 DMASSSS
+788 DIASSSR
-795 ANREQENEVAA
+795 ANREQETEVSA

-811 KDVLKGDK
+811 KDLLKGDK
-819 ESRTNV
+819 ESRTKA
-825 KSTKSSLGN
+825 KSTKSSLEN

-840 EAGAGASTGAGAE
+840 EVEAGAGASTGEGASAGASAGAE

-861 RKARGKK
+861 PKAKAKGKK
-868 GGKVYARNYSEFVRL
+868 GGNSYARNYSEFVRL
-883 FGSSSASIKERTVDL
+883 FGSSSASIKERTVGL

-921 ELFCLEQNLFGSGL
+921 EVFCLEQNLFGSGL
-935 NLADTDVD
+935 NLADTGVD

-955 LSQNQNVLEQRHVSN
+955 LSQNQNVLEHRHVSN

-1002 QGTDDEKWLSWQR
+1002 QGTDDEKWLGWQR

-1147 FNSGEDEIIAHLRSQ
+1147 FSSGEDEIIAHLRSQ
-1162 LSEDSN
+1162 LPEDSN
-1168 SADQSWSSCS
+1168 STDQSWRSCS

-1309 FKEDLKLDPKDQ
+1309 FKEDLKLDPKEQ

-1361 ASSHKKAHNPFNRVQ
+1361 ASSHKKAHNPLNRVQ

-1439 CVDKNKSMIML
+1439 CVDKNKSMIMF